1 MDTNR
6 QCMAL
11 KASAGSGKTFALS
24 VRFLALLFKGAN
36 PSEIL
41 TLTFTKKATAEMKE
55 RILDYLKILQKENL
69 ESKEKSHKEN
79 ILKELEEKYHLDPS
93 LVQNSAQ
100 KIYQRFLNAEIRIST
115 IDAFFQSIL
124 RKFCW
129 FVGLSANFEVNED
142 TEAHQQQLDERFLS
156 ALNSEQ
162 LEELSVFITQCLS
175 HNSYTSNSI
184 LKLLRSL
191 RNKLYLFD
199 PNKREPAFD
208 EEGFL
213 EKPRNLNKQI
223 QSTEIASDSAKKA
236 IKCDDF
242 RGFLNSSLTWL
253 KKKSEYNF
261 FKKLKNEIPT
271 LESEC
276 EAIEN
281 DLKSYYEAR
290 ETALFKKFPKFIQ
303 LYDKAIS
310 KIQALDFDAIKDK
323 VHALLSGYEEVPA
336 EFFYFRLDSKIA
348 HILIDEFQDTSLNDY
363 KILAPFI
370 DEIKA
375 GIGQAKWHRS
385 VFFVGDVKQ
394 SIYAFRGGF
403 SSLFESVSK
412 DFYHDNLEFNHRSS
426 PLIIHYV
433 NTIFKKAYQNSS
445 TTYLEQKYP
454 ETSRNKHA
462 TDGYV
467 KVSLVANEREL
478 LLEQISQEAKNL
490 LEHGKELLLEQ
501 ILQEAKNLL
510 EHGIEPKDITILCAT
525 NKDAL
530 EIKNYLQENLS
541 EIRPSTE
548 SSAQLSQFVESK
560 IIKNALEYALA
571 EEEYKPFYKHSVLK
585 LAGYLHDDAIA
596 LFGFNPKKESVA
608 GFVWKV
614 MELFELYTE
623 CAQICLEL
631 ALGCEDADEFLEKL
645 EAKKIASFNS
655 KGAQIMTIHKS
666 KGMQFPYV
674 IVCERL
680 GKPNNESDKF
690 LEEYNGTELV
700 CLYYRM
706 KNREVVD
713 KDYARALEKEKAA
726 KDHEEINAYYVAFTR
741 AELGLVVVA
750 KDKDQKKDKKKDKEE
765 SKNKGMHEKLDLKPL
780 EEGEIAPVIAS
791 KKEPSNASVLIK
803 PHAYGEQVQEIEE
816 EPDSDYEKNNDQ
828 EAINFGIALHKGLE
842 YQYAYRI
849 PKKSVLEYL
858 NYHYGFYGL
867 DHQALEES
875 LELFENDA
883 EIQALFKNLALKGEV
898 AFLSRGVVSRIDVL
912 LWDKGQNL
920 YVLDYKSSQNYQ
932 QSHKAQVSHY
942 AEFLQTQAPHF
953 KIQAGIIYAH
963 KRLLEKLWV

>member
-1 MDTNR
+1 MDTKR

-69 ESKEKSHKEN
+69 EDEKEKEKSQN
-79 ILKELEEKYHLDPS
+79 ILKELEEKYRLNPS
-93 LVQNSAQ
+93 LVQNGAQ
-100 KIYQRFLNAEIRIST
+100 EIYQRFLNAEIRIST

-142 TEAHQQQLDERFLS
+142 TKAHQQQLNESFLS
-156 ALNSEQ
+156 ALNNEQ
-162 LEELSVFITQCLS
+162 LEELSVFIAQCLS
-175 HNSYTSNSI
+175 HDSYTSDSVLERLRF
-184 LKLLRSL
+184 LK
-191 RNKLYLFD
+191 NKLYLFD
-199 PNKREPAFD
+199 PNKKEPAFD

-213 EKPRNLNKQI
+213 EKLRSLNQQI
-223 QSTEIASDSAKKA
+223 QSVETASDTAKTA

-253 KKKSEYNF
+253 EKKSEYRY
-261 FKKLKNEIPT
+261 FKKLKDEIPT

-276 EAIEN
+276 EEIEN
-281 DLKSYYEAR
+281 DLKRYYEAR
-290 ETALFKKFPKFIQ
+290 ESALFKKFPKFIQ
-303 LYDKAIS
+303 LYNKATS

-323 VHALLSGYEEVPA
+323 VHALLNGYEEMPA

-394 SIYAFRGGF
+394 SIYGFRGSF
-403 SSLFESVSK
+403 SSLFENVSK

-426 PLIIHYV
+426 PLIINYV

-445 TTYLEQKYP
+445 TAYLEQKYP
-454 ETSRNKHA
+454 KASSNNHA
-462 TDGYV
+462 RDGYV
-467 KVSLVANEREL
+467 KVSLVADEREL
-478 LLEQISQEAKNL
+478 LLK
-490 LEHGKELLLEQ
+490 Q

-510 EHGIEPKDITILCAT
+510 EHRIDPKDITLLCAT
-525 NKDAL
+525 NDDAL
-530 EIKNYLQENLS
+530 EIKNYLQKNLS
-541 EIRPSTE
+541 AIRPSTE
-548 SSAQLSQFVESK
+548 SSAKLSQFVESK

-571 EEEYKPFYKHSVLK
+571 EEPYKPFYKHGVLK

-596 LFGFNPKKESVA
+596 LAGFNPKKESVA

-614 MELFELYTE
+614 MEWFELYTE

-631 ALGCEDADEFLEKL
+631 AVGCEDANEFLEKL
-645 EAKKIASFNS
+645 EAKEIASF
-655 KGAQIMTIHKS
+655 KAEGAQIMTIHKS

-680 GKPNNESDKF
+680 GKPKSNNSNQF
-690 LEEYNGTELV
+690 LEEYNGTELLR
-700 CLYYRM
+700 LYYRM

-713 KDYARALEKEKAA
+713 KDYARVLDKEEAA
-726 KDHEEINAYYVAFTR
+726 KDHEETNVYYVAFTR
-741 AELGLVVVA
+741 AELGLIVVA
-750 KDKDQKKDKKKDKEE
+750 KDKNQKKDKKE
-765 SKNKGMHEKLDLKPL
+765 SKNKGMREKLDLAPL
-780 EEGEIAPVIAS
+780 EEGKIAPVIS
-791 KKEPSNASVLIK
+791 SQKEPLIKSVVIK

-816 EPDSDYEKNNDQ
+816 EPSDYEKNNDQ

-842 YQYAYRI
+842 YQYAYNI

-858 NYHYGFYGL
+858 NYHHGFYGL
-867 DHQALEES
+867 DYQALEES

-883 EIQALFKNLALKGEV
+883 KIQALFKNLALRGEV
-898 AFLSRGVVSRIDVL
+898 AFLFEGVVSRIDVL

-942 AEFLQTQAPHF
+942 AAFLQTQAPHF

-963 KRLLEKLWV
+963 KRLLEKIWV

>member
-1 MDTNR
+1 MDTKR

-55 RILDYLKILQKENL
+55 RILDYLRILQKENL
-69 ESKEKSHKEN
+69 EDEKEKEKSQN
-79 ILKELEEKYHLDPS
+79 ILKELEEKYRLSPS
-93 LVQNSAQ
+93 FVQNSAQ

-142 TEAHQQQLDERFLS
+142 TKAHQQQLNKSFLS
-156 ALNSEQ
+156 ALDNKQ
-162 LEELSVFITQCLS
+162 LEELSVFIAQCLS
-175 HNSYTSNSI
+175 YDSYTSDSI
-184 LKLLRSL
+184 LERLRFL
-191 RNKLYLFD
+191 KNKLYLFD
-199 PNKREPAFD
+199 PNKKEPAFD
-208 EEGFL
+208 EKGFL
-213 EKPRNLNKQI
+213 DKLRSLNQQI
-223 QSTEIASDSAKKA
+223 QSVETASDTAKKA

-253 KKKSEYNF
+253 KKKGEYRD
-261 FKKLKNEIPT
+261 FKKIKDEIPT

-276 EAIEN
+276 EEIEN
-281 DLKSYYEAR
+281 DLKRYYEAR
-290 ETALFKKFPKFIQ
+290 ESALFKKFPKFIQ
-303 LYDKAIS
+303 LYDKATS
-310 KIQALDFDAIKDK
+310 KIQSLDFDAIKDK
-323 VHALLSGYEEVPA
+323 VHALLNGYEEMPA

-394 SIYAFRGGF
+394 SIYGFRGSF

-412 DFYHDNLEFNHRSS
+412 DFYHDNLQFNHRSS
-426 PLIIHYV
+426 PLIINYV
-433 NTIFKKAYQNSS
+433 NTIFKKAYQNSP
-445 TTYLEQKYP
+445 TAYLEQKYP
-454 ETSRNKHA
+454 KASSNKHA
-462 TDGYV
+462 KDGYV
-467 KVSLVANEREL
+467 KVSLVADEREL
-478 LLEQISQEAKNL
+478 LLK
-490 LEHGKELLLEQ
+490 Q

-510 EHGIEPKDITILCAT
+510 EHRIEPKDITLLCAT
-525 NKDAL
+525 NDDAL
-530 EIKNYLQENLS
+530 EIKNYLQKNLS
-541 EIRPSTE
+541 AIRPSTE
-548 SSAQLSQFVESK
+548 SSAKLSQFVESK

-571 EEEYKPFYKHSVLK
+571 EEPYKPFYKHSVLK

-596 LFGFNPKKESVA
+596 LAGFNPKKESVA

-631 ALGCEDADEFLEKL
+631 AVGCEDANEFLEKL
-645 EAKKIASFNS
+645 EAKEIASF
-655 KGAQIMTIHKS
+655 KAEGAQIMTIHKS

-680 GKPNNESDKF
+680 GKPKTNNSNQF
-690 LEEYNGTELV
+690 LEEYSGTELTR
-700 CLYYRM
+700 LYYRM

-713 KDYARALEKEKAA
+713 KDYARVLDKEEAVKN
-726 KDHEEINAYYVAFTR
+726 HEETNVYYVAFTR
-741 AELGLVVVA
+741 AELGLIVVA
-750 KDKDQKKDKKKDKEE
+750 KDK
-765 SKNKGMHEKLDLKPL
+765 KGMCEKLDLVPL
-780 EEGEIAPVIAS
+780 EEGEIAPVIS
-791 KKEPSNASVLIK
+791 SQKEPSSASVVIK

-816 EPDSDYEKNNDQ
+816 EPSDYEKNNDQ

-858 NYHYGFYGL
+858 NYHHGFYGL
-867 DHQALEES
+867 DYQALEES

-883 EIQALFKNLALKGEV
+883 KIQALFKNLALRGEV
-898 AFLSRGVVSRIDVL
+898 AFLFEGVVSRIDVL

-942 AEFLQTQAPHF
+942 AAFLQTQAPHF

>member
-1 MDTNR
+1 MDTKR

-69 ESKEKSHKEN
+69 EDEKEKEKSQN
-79 ILKELEEKYHLDPS
+79 ILKELEEKYRLNPS
-93 LVQNSAQ
+93 FVQNRAQ
-100 KIYQRFLNAEIRIST
+100 EIYQRFLNAEIRIST

-142 TEAHQQQLDERFLS
+142 TKAHQQQLNARFLS
-156 ALNSEQ
+156 ALNNEQ
-162 LEELSVFITQCLS
+162 LEELSVFIAQCLS
-175 HNSYTSNSI
+175 YDSYTSDSVLERLRF
-184 LKLLRSL
+184 LK
-191 RNKLYLFD
+191 NKLYLFD
-199 PNKREPAFD
+199 PNKKDLAFD

-213 EKPRNLNKQI
+213 EKLRSLNQQI
-223 QSTEIASDSAKKA
+223 QSVETASDAAKTA

-253 KKKSEYNF
+253 GKKSEYRF
-261 FKKLKNEIPT
+261 FKKFKDEIPT

-276 EAIEN
+276 EEIEN
-281 DLKSYYEAR
+281 DLKRYYEAK
-290 ETALFKKFPKFIQ
+290 ESALFKKFPKFIQ
-303 LYDKAIS
+303 LYDKATS

-323 VHALLSGYEEVPA
+323 VHALLNGYEEMPA

-394 SIYAFRGGF
+394 SIYAFRGSF

-412 DFYHDNLEFNHRSS
+412 DFYHDNLEFNHRSA
-426 PLIIHYV
+426 PLIIDYV
-433 NTIFKKAYQNSS
+433 NTIFKKAYQNSP
-445 TTYLEQKYP
+445 TAYLEQKYP
-454 ETSRNKHA
+454 KASSNNHA
-462 TDGYV
+462 RDGYV
-467 KVSLVANEREL
+467 KVSLVADEREL
-478 LLEQISQEAKNL
+478 LLDQV
-490 LEHGKELLLEQ
+490 
-501 ILQEAKNLL
+501 LQEAKNLL
-510 EHGIEPKDITILCAT
+510 EHHIDPKDITILCAT
-525 NKDAL
+525 NDDAL
-530 EIKNYLQENLS
+530 EIENYLQKNLS
-541 EIRPSTE
+541 AIRPSTE
-548 SSAQLSQFVESK
+548 SSAKLSQFVESK

-571 EEEYKPFYKHSVLK
+571 EEPYKPFYKHSVLK

-596 LFGFNPKKESVA
+596 LAGFNPKKESVA

-614 MELFELYTE
+614 MELFELYGE

-631 ALGCEDADEFLEKL
+631 AVGCEDANEFLEKL
-645 EAKKIASFNS
+645 EAKEIASF
-655 KGAQIMTIHKS
+655 KAEGAQIMTIHKS

-680 GKPNNESDKF
+680 GKPKSNNSNQF
-690 LEEYNGTELV
+690 LEEYSGTELTR
-700 CLYYRM
+700 LYYRM

-713 KDYARALEKEKAA
+713 KDYARALDKEEAA
-726 KDHEEINAYYVAFTR
+726 KDHEETNVYYVAFTR

-750 KDKDQKKDKKKDKEE
+750 KDK
-765 SKNKGMHEKLDLKPL
+765 KGMHEKLDLAPL
-780 EEGEIAPVIAS
+780 EEGEIAPVIS
-791 KKEPSNASVLIK
+791 SQKEPSSTSVVIK

-816 EPDSDYEKNNDQ
+816 EPNDYEKNNDQ
-828 EAINFGIALHKGLE
+828 EAIHFGIALHKGLE
-842 YQYAYRI
+842 YQYAYNI

-858 NYHYGFYGL
+858 NYHHGFYGL
-867 DHQALEES
+867 DYQVLEES

-883 EIQALFKNLALKGEV
+883 EIQALFKNYTLKGEV
-898 AFLSRGVVSRIDVL
+898 AFLFQGVVSRIDVL

-942 AEFLQTQAPHF
+942 AAFLQTQAPHF

>member
-1 MDTNR
+1 MDTKR

-69 ESKEKSHKEN
+69 ENEKEKEKSQN
-79 ILKELEEKYHLDPS
+79 ILKELEEKYRLDPS
-93 LVQNSAQ
+93 FVQNRAQ
-100 KIYQRFLNAEIRIST
+100 EIYQRFLNAEIRIST

-142 TEAHQQQLDERFLS
+142 TKAHQQQLNASFLS
-156 ALNSEQ
+156 ALNNKQ
-162 LEELSVFITQCLS
+162 LEELSVFIAQCLS
-175 HNSYTSNSI
+175 HDSYTSDSVLEWLRF
-184 LKLLRSL
+184 LK
-191 RNKLYLFD
+191 NKLYLFD
-199 PNKREPAFD
+199 PNKKDPVFN

-213 EKPRNLNKQI
+213 EKLRSLNQQI
-223 QSTEIASDSAKKA
+223 QSIETASNEAKKA

-253 KKKSEYNF
+253 EKKSEYRY
-261 FKKLKNEIPT
+261 FKKFKDEIPT

-276 EAIEN
+276 EEIEN
-281 DLKSYYEAR
+281 DLKRYYEAR
-290 ETALFKKFPKFIQ
+290 ESALFKKFPKFIQ
-303 LYDKAIS
+303 LYDRATS

-323 VHALLSGYEEVPA
+323 VHALLNGYEEMPA

-394 SIYAFRGGF
+394 SIYGFRGSF

-412 DFYHDNLEFNHRSS
+412 DFYHDNLPFNHRSS
-426 PLIIHYV
+426 PLIINYV
-433 NTIFKKAYQNSS
+433 NTIFKKAYQNFP
-445 TTYLEQKYP
+445 TAYLEQKYP
-454 ETSRNKHA
+454 KASSNNHA
-462 TDGYV
+462 RDGYV
-467 KVSLVANEREL
+467 KVSLVADEREL
-478 LLEQISQEAKNL
+478 LLEQILQDAKNL
-490 LEHGKELLLEQ
+490 LEHR
-501 ILQEAKNLL
+501 ID
-510 EHGIEPKDITILCAT
+510 PKDITILCT
-525 NKDAL
+525 RNEDAL
-530 EIKNYLQENLS
+530 EIKNYLQKNLS
-541 EIRPSTE
+541 AIRPSTE
-548 SSAQLSQFVESK
+548 SSAKLSQFVESK

-571 EEEYKPFYKHSVLK
+571 EEPYKPFYKHSVLK

-596 LFGFNPKKESVA
+596 LAGFNPKKESVA

-631 ALGCEDADEFLEKL
+631 AVGCEDANEFLKKL
-645 EAKKIASFNS
+645 EAKEIASF
-655 KGAQIMTIHKS
+655 KAEGAQIMTIHKS

-680 GKPNNESDKF
+680 GKPKTNDSNQF
-690 LEEYNGTELV
+690 LEEYSGTELTH
-700 CLYYRM
+700 LYYRM
-706 KNREVVD
+706 KNREMVD
-713 KDYARALEKEKAA
+713 KDYARVLDKEEAA
-726 KDHEEINAYYVAFTR
+726 KNHEETNVYYVAFTR
-741 AELGLVVVA
+741 AELGLIVVA
-750 KDKDQKKDKKKDKEE
+750 KDKDQKKDKKE
-765 SKNKGMHEKLDLKPL
+765 SKSKGMREKLDLAPL
-780 EEGEIAPVIAS
+780 EEGEIVPVIS
-791 KKEPSNASVLIK
+791 SQKEPSSASVVIK

-816 EPDSDYEKNNDQ
+816 EPSDYEKNNDQ
-828 EAINFGIALHKGLE
+828 EAIHFGIALHKGLE

-858 NYHYGFYGL
+858 NYHHGFYGL
-867 DHQALEES
+867 DYQALEES

-883 EIQALFKNLALKGEV
+883 KIQALFKNLALRGEV
-898 AFLSRGVVSRIDVL
+898 AFLFEGVVSRIDVL
-912 LWDKGQNL
+912 LWDRGQNL

-942 AEFLQTQAPHF
+942 AAFLQTQAPHF

>member
-1 MDTNR
+1 MDTKR

-69 ESKEKSHKEN
+69 EDEKEKEKSQN
-79 ILKELEEKYHLDPS
+79 ILKELEEKYRLDPS
-93 LVQNSAQ
+93 FVQNRAQ
-100 KIYQRFLNAEIRIST
+100 EIYQRFLNAEIRIST

-142 TEAHQQQLDERFLS
+142 TKAHQQQLNASFLS
-156 ALNSEQ
+156 ALDNEQ
-162 LEELSVFITQCLS
+162 LEELSVFIAQCLS
-175 HNSYTSNSI
+175 YDNYTSDSI
-184 LKLLRSL
+184 LERLRFL
-191 RNKLYLFD
+191 KNKLYLFD
-199 PNKREPAFD
+199 SNKKEPAFD
-208 EEGFL
+208 EKGFL
-213 EKPRNLNKQI
+213 EKLRSLNQQI
-223 QSTEIASDSAKKA
+223 QSVETASDTAKTA

-253 KKKSEYNF
+253 EKKSEYRY
-261 FKKLKNEIPT
+261 FKKFKDEIPT

-276 EAIEN
+276 EEIEN
-281 DLKSYYEAR
+281 DLKRYYEAK
-290 ETALFKKFPKFIQ
+290 ESALFKKFPKFIQ
-303 LYDKAIS
+303 LYDKATS
-310 KIQALDFDAIKDK
+310 KIQSLDFDAIKDK
-323 VHALLSGYEEVPA
+323 VHALLKGYEEMPA
-336 EFFYFRLDSKIA
+336 EFFYFRLDSRIA

-394 SIYAFRGGF
+394 SIYGFRGSF

-412 DFYHDNLEFNHRSS
+412 DFYHDNLPFNHRSS
-426 PLIIHYV
+426 PLIINYV
-433 NTIFKKAYQNSS
+433 NTIFKKAYQNSP
-445 TTYLEQKYP
+445 TAYLEQKYP
-454 ETSRNKHA
+454 KASPNKHA
-462 TDGYV
+462 RDGYV
-467 KVSLVANEREL
+467 KVSLVADER
-478 LLEQISQEAKNL
+478 
-490 LEHGKELLLEQ
+490 ELLLEQ

-510 EHGIEPKDITILCAT
+510 EHRIDPKDITLLCAT
-525 NKDAL
+525 NDDAL
-530 EIKNYLQENLS
+530 EIKNYLQKNLS
-541 EIRPSTE
+541 AIRPSTE
-548 SSAQLSQFVESK
+548 SSADLSQFVESR
-560 IIKNALEYALA
+560 IIKNALKYALA
-571 EEEYKPFYKHSVLK
+571 EEPYKPFYKHSVLK

-596 LFGFNPKKESVA
+596 LAGFNPKKESVA
-608 GFVWKV
+608 SFVWKV
-614 MELFELYTE
+614 MELFELYGE

-631 ALGCEDADEFLEKL
+631 AVGCEDANEFLEKL
-645 EAKKIASFNS
+645 EAKEIASFKA
-655 KGAQIMTIHKS
+655 KGTQIMTIHKS

-680 GKPNNESDKF
+680 GKSKSNNSNQF
-690 LEEYNGTELV
+690 LEEYSGTELTR
-700 CLYYRM
+700 LYYRM

-713 KDYARALEKEKAA
+713 KDYARALDKEEAA
-726 KDHEEINAYYVAFTR
+726 KDHEETNVYYVAFTR
-741 AELGLVVVA
+741 AELGLIVVA
-750 KDKDQKKDKKKDKEE
+750 KDK
-765 SKNKGMHEKLDLKPL
+765 KGMREKLDLAPL
-780 EEGEIAPVIAS
+780 EEGEIAPVIS
-791 KKEPSNASVLIK
+791 SQKELSPESVVIK

-816 EPDSDYEKNNDQ
+816 EPSDYEKNNDQ

-842 YQYAYRI
+842 YQYAYNI

-858 NYHYGFYGL
+858 NYHHGFYGL
-867 DHQALEES
+867 DYQALEES

-883 EIQALFKNLALKGEV
+883 KIQALFKNLALRGEV
-898 AFLSRGVVSRIDVL
+898 AFLFEGVVSRIDVL

-942 AEFLQTQAPHF
+942 AAFLQTQAPHF

>member
-1 MDTNR
+1 MDTKR

-55 RILDYLKILQKENL
+55 RILDYLKILQQENL
-69 ESKEKSHKEN
+69 ENEKEKSQN
-79 ILKELEEKYHLDPS
+79 ILKELEEKYHLNPD

-142 TEAHQQQLDERFLS
+142 TKAHQQQLNEGFLS

-162 LEELSVFITQCLS
+162 LEELSVFIAQCLS
-175 HNSYTSNSI
+175 YDNYTSDSI
-184 LKLLRSL
+184 LERLRFL
-191 RNKLYLFD
+191 KNKLYLFD
-199 PNKREPAFD
+199 PNKKESAFD

-213 EKPRNLNKQI
+213 EKLRGLNEQI
-223 QSTEIASDSAKKA
+223 QSIETASDRAKTA

-253 KKKSEYNF
+253 EKKSEYIY
-261 FKKLKNEIPT
+261 FKKLKDEIPT

-276 EAIEN
+276 KEIES
-281 DLKSYYEAR
+281 DLKRYYEAK
-290 ETALFKKFPKFIQ
+290 ETAIFKKFPKFIQ
-303 LYDKAIS
+303 LYDKATS

-323 VHALLSGYEEVPA
+323 VHALLNGYEEIPA
-336 EFFYFRLDSKIA
+336 EFFYFRLDSQIA

-394 SIYAFRGGF
+394 SIYAFRGSF
-403 SSLFESVSK
+403 SSLFESVAK
-412 DFYHDNLEFNHRSS
+412 DFYHDNLQFNHRSA
-426 PLIIHYV
+426 PLIINYV
-433 NTIFKKAYQNSS
+433 NTIFKKAYQNSP
-445 TTYLEQKYP
+445 TAYLEQKYP
-454 ETSRNKHA
+454 KASQNKHV

-467 KVSLVANEREL
+467 KVSLVADDREL
-478 LLEQISQEAKNL
+478 LLDQV
-490 LEHGKELLLEQ
+490 
-501 ILQEAKNLL
+501 LQEAKNLL
-510 EHGIEPKDITILCAT
+510 EHRIEPKDITILCAT

-530 EIKNYLQENLS
+530 EIKNYLQERLS
-541 EIRPSTE
+541 AIRPSTE
-548 SSAQLSQFVESK
+548 SSARLSQFVESK

-571 EEEYKPFYKHSVLK
+571 EEPYKPFYKHSVLK

-596 LFGFNPKKESVA
+596 LPGFNPKKESVA

-614 MELFELYTE
+614 MELFELYGE
-623 CAQICLEL
+623 PAQSCLEL
-631 ALGCEDADEFLEKL
+631 AVGCEDADGFLEKL
-645 EAKKIASFNS
+645 EAKKIASFNL

-680 GKPNNESDKF
+680 GKPKSNNSNQF
-690 LEEYNGTELV
+690 LEEYNGAELV
-700 CLYYRM
+700 RLYYRM

-713 KDYARALEKEKAA
+713 KDYARALDKEEVA
-726 KDHEEINAYYVAFTR
+726 KNHEETNVYYVAFTR
-741 AELGLVVVA
+741 AELGLIVVA
-750 KDKDQKKDKKKDKEE
+750 KDKKESKKE
-765 SKNKGMHEKLDLKPL
+765 SKNKTMRERLDLAPL
-780 EEGEIAPVIAS
+780 EEGTIAPVIS
-791 KKEPSNASVLIK
+791 PQKEPLITSALIK
-803 PHAYGEQVQEIEE
+803 PHAYGDQVQEIEE
-816 EPDSDYEKNNDQ
+816 EPSDYEKNNDQ

-842 YQYAYRI
+842 YQYAYNI

-858 NYHYGFYGL
+858 NYHHGFYGL
-867 DHQALEES
+867 DYQALEES

-883 EIQALFKNLALKGEV
+883 KIQALFKNYALRGEA
-898 AFLSRGVVSRIDVL
+898 AFLFEGVVSRIDVL

-942 AEFLQTQAPHF
+942 AEFLKTQAPHF

>member
-1 MDTNR
+1 MDTKR

-69 ESKEKSHKEN
+69 ENENEKEKSQN
-79 ILKELEEKYHLDPS
+79 ILKELEEKYRLDPS
-93 LVQNSAQ
+93 FVQNSAP

-142 TEAHQQQLDERFLS
+142 AKVHQQQLNASFLG
-156 ALNSEQ
+156 ALNNKQ

-175 HNSYTSNSI
+175 YDSYTSDSVLERLRF
-184 LKLLRSL
+184 LK
-191 RNKLYLFD
+191 NKLYLFD
-199 PNKREPAFD
+199 PNKKEPAFD

-213 EKPRNLNKQI
+213 EKLRNLNRQI
-223 QSTEIASDSAKKA
+223 QSVETASDTAKKA

-253 KKKSEYNF
+253 KKKGEYRD
-261 FKKLKNEIPT
+261 FKKIKDEIPT

-276 EAIEN
+276 EEIEN
-281 DLKSYYEAR
+281 DLKRYYEAR
-290 ETALFKKFPKFIQ
+290 ESALFKKFPKFIH
-303 LYDKAIS
+303 LYDKATS

-323 VHALLSGYEEVPA
+323 VHALLNGYEEMPA

-394 SIYAFRGGF
+394 SIYGFRGSF

-426 PLIIHYV
+426 PLIINYV
-433 NTIFKKAYQNSS
+433 NTIFKKAYQNSP
-445 TTYLEQKYP
+445 TAYLEQKYP
-454 ETSRNKHA
+454 KASSNNHA
-462 TDGYV
+462 RDGYV
-467 KVSLVANEREL
+467 KVSLVADER
-478 LLEQISQEAKNL
+478 
-490 LEHGKELLLEQ
+490 ELLLEQ

-510 EHGIEPKDITILCAT
+510 EHRIEPKDITLLCAT
-525 NKDAL
+525 NDDAL

-541 EIRPSTE
+541 TICLSTE
-548 SSAQLSQFVESK
+548 SSAKLSQFVESK

-571 EEEYKPFYKHSVLK
+571 EEPYKPFYKHSVLK

-596 LFGFNPKKESVA
+596 LAGFNPKKESVA

-623 CAQICLEL
+623 CTQICLEL
-631 ALGCEDADEFLEKL
+631 AVRCKDANEFLKKL
-645 EAKKIASFNS
+645 EAKEIASF
-655 KGAQIMTIHKS
+655 KAEGAQIMTIHKS

-680 GKPNNESDKF
+680 GKPKTNNSNQF
-690 LEEYNGTELV
+690 LEEYSGTELM

-713 KDYARALEKEKAA
+713 KDYARALDKEEAA
-726 KDHEEINAYYVAFTR
+726 KDHEETNVYYVAFTR
-741 AELGLVVVA
+741 AELGLIVVA
-750 KDKDQKKDKKKDKEE
+750 KDK
-765 SKNKGMHEKLDLKPL
+765 KGMCEKLDLVPL
-780 EEGEIAPVIAS
+780 EEGEIAPVIS
-791 KKEPSNASVLIK
+791 PQKEPSILSVVIK

-816 EPDSDYEKNNDQ
+816 EPSDYEKNNDQ

-842 YQYAYRI
+842 YQYAYNI

-858 NYHYGFYGL
+858 NYHHGFYGL
-867 DHQALEES
+867 DYQALEES

-883 EIQALFKNLALKGEV
+883 EIQALFKNLTLKGEA
-898 AFLSRGVVSRIDVL
+898 AFLFEGVVSRIDVL

-942 AEFLQTQAPHF
+942 SAFLQTQAPHF

>member
-1 MDTNR
+1 MDTKR

-69 ESKEKSHKEN
+69 ENENEKEKEKSQN
-79 ILKELEEKYHLDPS
+79 ILKELEEKYRLNPS
-93 LVQNSAQ
+93 FVQNRAQ
-100 KIYQRFLNAEIRIST
+100 EIYQRFLNAEIRIST

-142 TEAHQQQLDERFLS
+142 TKVHQQQLNASFLS
-156 ALNSEQ
+156 ALNNEQ

-175 HNSYTSNSI
+175 YDSYTSDSVLERLRF
-184 LKLLRSL
+184 LK
-191 RNKLYLFD
+191 NKLYLFD
-199 PNKREPAFD
+199 PNKKDPVFD

-213 EKPRNLNKQI
+213 EKLRNLNKQI
-223 QSTEIASDSAKKA
+223 QSVETASDAAKTA

-253 KKKSEYNF
+253 EKKSEYRY
-261 FKKLKNEIPT
+261 FKKFKDEIPT

-276 EAIEN
+276 EEIEN
-281 DLKSYYEAR
+281 DLKRYYEAR
-290 ETALFKKFPKFIQ
+290 ESALFKKFPKFIQ
-303 LYDKAIS
+303 LYNRATS

-323 VHALLSGYEEVPA
+323 VHALLNGYEEMPA

-394 SIYAFRGGF
+394 SIYGFRGSF

-426 PLIIHYV
+426 PLIINYV
-433 NTIFKKAYQNSS
+433 NTIFKKAYQNSP
-445 TTYLEQKYP
+445 TAYLEQKYP
-454 ETSRNKHA
+454 KASSNKHA
-462 TDGYV
+462 RDGYV
-467 KVSLVANEREL
+467 KVSLVADER
-478 LLEQISQEAKNL
+478 
-490 LEHGKELLLEQ
+490 GLLLEQ

-510 EHGIEPKDITILCAT
+510 EHRIDPKDITILCAT
-525 NKDAL
+525 NDDAL
-530 EIKNYLQENLS
+530 EIKNYLQKNLS
-541 EIRPSTE
+541 AINPSTE
-548 SSAQLSQFVESK
+548 SSAKLSQFVESK

-571 EEEYKPFYKHSVLK
+571 EEPYKPFYKHSVLK
-585 LAGYLHDDAIA
+585 LAGYLHDDVIA
-596 LFGFNPKKESVA
+596 LAGFNPKKESVA

-614 MELFELYTE
+614 MESFELYTE

-631 ALGCEDADEFLEKL
+631 AVGCEDANEFLEKL
-645 EAKKIASFNS
+645 EAKEIASF
-655 KGAQIMTIHKS
+655 KAEGAQIMTIHKS

-680 GKPNNESDKF
+680 GKPKTNNSNQF
-690 LEEYNGTELV
+690 LEEYSGTELIR
-700 CLYYRM
+700 LYYRM

-713 KDYARALEKEKAA
+713 KDYARALDKEEAA
-726 KDHEEINAYYVAFTR
+726 KDHEETNVYYVAFTR
-741 AELGLVVVA
+741 AELGLIVVA
-750 KDKDQKKDKKKDKEE
+750 KDKNQKKDKKE
-765 SKNKGMHEKLDLKPL
+765 SKNKGMREKLDLAPL
-780 EEGEIAPVIAS
+780 EEGEIVPVIS
-791 KKEPSNASVLIK
+791 SQKEPSSASVVIK

-816 EPDSDYEKNNDQ
+816 EPSDYEKNNDQ

-858 NYHYGFYGL
+858 NYHHGFYGL
-867 DHQALEES
+867 DYQALEES

-883 EIQALFKNLALKGEV
+883 KIQALFKNLALRGEV
-898 AFLSRGVVSRIDVL
+898 AFLFEGVVSRMDVL

-942 AEFLQTQAPHF
+942 AAFLQTQAPHF

>member
-1 MDTNR
+1 MDTKR

-69 ESKEKSHKEN
+69 EDEKEKEKSQN
-79 ILKELEEKYHLDPS
+79 ILKELEEKYRLDPS

-142 TEAHQQQLDERFLS
+142 TKAHQQQLNASFLS
-156 ALNSEQ
+156 ALNNEQ
-162 LEELSVFITQCLS
+162 LEELSVFIAQCLS
-175 HNSYTSNSI
+175 HDSYTSDSI
-184 LKLLRSL
+184 LERLRFL
-191 RNKLYLFD
+191 KNKLYLFD
-199 PNKREPAFD
+199 PNKKEPAFD

-213 EKPRNLNKQI
+213 EKLRSLNQQI
-223 QSTEIASDSAKKA
+223 QNIETASNEAKKA

-253 KKKSEYNF
+253 EKKSEYRY
-261 FKKLKNEIPT
+261 FKKFKDEIPT

-276 EAIEN
+276 EEIEN
-281 DLKSYYEAR
+281 DLKRYYEAR
-290 ETALFKKFPKFIQ
+290 ESALFKKFPKFIQ
-303 LYDKAIS
+303 LYDRATS

-323 VHALLSGYEEVPA
+323 VHALLNGYEEMPA
-336 EFFYFRLDSKIA
+336 EFFYFRLDSRIA

-394 SIYAFRGGF
+394 SIYGFRGSF

-426 PLIIHYV
+426 PLIINYV
-433 NTIFKKAYQNSS
+433 NTIFKKAYQNSP
-445 TTYLEQKYP
+445 TAYLEQKYP
-454 ETSRNKHA
+454 KASSNKHA
-462 TDGYV
+462 KDGYV
-467 KVSLVANEREL
+467 KVSLVADER
-478 LLEQISQEAKNL
+478 
-490 LEHGKELLLEQ
+490 ELLLEQ

-510 EHGIEPKDITILCAT
+510 EHRIDPKDITLLCAT
-525 NKDAL
+525 NDDAL
-530 EIKNYLQENLS
+530 EIKNYLQKNLS
-541 EIRPSTE
+541 AIRPSTE
-548 SSAQLSQFVESK
+548 SSAKLSQFVESK

-571 EEEYKPFYKHSVLK
+571 EEPYKPFYKHSVLK

-596 LFGFNPKKESVA
+596 LAGFNPKKESVA
-608 GFVWKV
+608 DFVWKV

-623 CAQICLEL
+623 CTQICLEL
-631 ALGCEDADEFLEKL
+631 AVGCEDANEFLEKL
-645 EAKKIASFNS
+645 EAKEIASF
-655 KGAQIMTIHKS
+655 KAEGAQIMTIHKS

-680 GKPNNESDKF
+680 GKPKTNNSNQF
-690 LEEYNGTELV
+690 LEEYSGTELIR
-700 CLYYRM
+700 LYYRM

-713 KDYARALEKEKAA
+713 KDYARALDKEEAA
-726 KDHEEINAYYVAFTR
+726 KNHEETNVYYVAFTR
-741 AELGLVVVA
+741 AELGLIVVA
-750 KDKDQKKDKKKDKEE
+750 KDK
-765 SKNKGMHEKLDLKPL
+765 KGMREKLDLAPL
-780 EEGEIAPVIAS
+780 EEGEIVPVIS
-791 KKEPSNASVLIK
+791 SQKEPSSASVLIK

-816 EPDSDYEKNNDQ
+816 EPSDYEKNNDQ
-828 EAINFGIALHKGLE
+828 EAIHFGIALHKGLE

-858 NYHYGFYGL
+858 NYHHGFYGL
-867 DHQALEES
+867 DYQALEES

-883 EIQALFKNLALKGEV
+883 KIQTLFKNLALRGEV
-898 AFLSRGVVSRIDVL
+898 AFLFEGVVSRMDVL

-942 AEFLQTQAPHF
+942 AAFLQTQAPHF

>member
-1 MDTNR
+1 MDTKR

-69 ESKEKSHKEN
+69 EDEKEKEKSQN
-79 ILKELEEKYHLDPS
+79 ILKELEEKYRLDPS
-93 LVQNSAQ
+93 FVQNSAQ

-142 TEAHQQQLDERFLS
+142 TKAHQQQLNASFLS
-156 ALNSEQ
+156 ALDNKQ

-175 HNSYTSNSI
+175 YDSYTSDSI
-184 LKLLRSL
+184 LERLRFL
-191 RNKLYLFD
+191 KNKLYLFD
-199 PNKREPAFD
+199 PNKKEPIFD

-213 EKPRNLNKQI
+213 EKLRSLNQQI
-223 QSTEIASDSAKKA
+223 QSVETASDTAKAA

-253 KKKSEYNF
+253 KKKGEYRD
-261 FKKLKNEIPT
+261 FKKIKDEIPT

-276 EAIEN
+276 EEIEN
-281 DLKSYYEAR
+281 DLKRYYEAR
-290 ETALFKKFPKFIQ
+290 ESALFKKFPKFIQ
-303 LYDKAIS
+303 LYDKATS

-323 VHALLSGYEEVPA
+323 VHALLNGYEEMPA
-336 EFFYFRLDSKIA
+336 EFFYFRLDSRIV

-394 SIYAFRGGF
+394 SIYGFRGSF

-426 PLIIHYV
+426 PLIINYV
-433 NTIFKKAYQNSS
+433 NTIFKKAYQNSP
-445 TTYLEQKYP
+445 TAYWEQKYP
-454 ETSRNKHA
+454 KASSNKHA
-462 TDGYV
+462 RDGYV
-467 KVSLVANEREL
+467 KVSLVADER
-478 LLEQISQEAKNL
+478 
-490 LEHGKELLLEQ
+490 ELLLEQ

-510 EHGIEPKDITILCAT
+510 EHRIDPKDITILCT
-525 NKDAL
+525 RNEDAL
-530 EIKNYLQENLS
+530 EIKNYLQKNLS
-541 EIRPSTE
+541 AIRPSTE
-548 SSAQLSQFVESK
+548 SSAKLSQFVESK

-571 EEEYKPFYKHSVLK
+571 EEPYKPFYKHSVLK

-596 LFGFNPKKESVA
+596 LAGFNPKKESVA

-614 MELFELYTE
+614 MESFELYTE

-631 ALGCEDADEFLEKL
+631 AVGCEDANEFLEKL
-645 EAKKIASFNS
+645 EAKEIASF
-655 KGAQIMTIHKS
+655 KAEGAQIMTIHKS

-680 GKPNNESDKF
+680 GKPKTNNSNQF
-690 LEEYNGTELV
+690 LEEYSGTELTR
-700 CLYYRM
+700 LYYRM

-713 KDYARALEKEKAA
+713 KDYARALDKEEAA
-726 KDHEEINAYYVAFTR
+726 KDHEETNVYYVAFTR
-741 AELGLVVVA
+741 AELGLIVVA
-750 KDKDQKKDKKKDKEE
+750 KDKDQKKDKKE
-765 SKNKGMHEKLDLKPL
+765 SKNKGMCEKLDLAPL
-780 EEGEIAPVIAS
+780 EEGTIAPVIS
-791 KKEPSNASVLIK
+791 SQKEPSPESVVIK

-816 EPDSDYEKNNDQ
+816 EPSDYEKNNDQ

-858 NYHYGFYGL
+858 NYHHGFYGL
-867 DHQALEES
+867 DYQALEES

-883 EIQALFKNLALKGEV
+883 KIQALFKNLALRGEV
-898 AFLSRGVVSRIDVL
+898 AFLFEGVVSRIDVL

-942 AEFLQTQAPHF
+942 AAFLQTQAPHF

>member
-1 MDTNR
+1 
-6 QCMAL
+6 MAL

-69 ESKEKSHKEN
+69 ESGKEKSQN
-79 ILKELEEKYHLDPS
+79 ILKELEEKYHLDPD
-93 LVQNSAQ
+93 LVRNSAQ

-142 TEAHQQQLDERFLS
+142 TKAHQQQLNEGFLS
-156 ALNSEQ
+156 ALNGEQ
-162 LEELSVFITQCLS
+162 LEELSVFIAQCLS
-175 HNSYTSNSI
+175 YESYTSDSI
-184 LKLLRSL
+184 LERLRFL
-191 RNKLYLFD
+191 KNKLYLFD
-199 PNKREPAFD
+199 PNKKEPAFD

-213 EKPRNLNKQI
+213 EKLRSLNEQI
-223 QSTEIASDSAKKA
+223 QSIETASDTAKKA

-253 KKKSEYNF
+253 EKKSEYRD
-261 FKKLKNEIPT
+261 FKKLKDEIPT

-276 EAIEN
+276 EEIEN
-281 DLKSYYEAR
+281 DLKRYYEAR
-290 ETALFKKFPKFIQ
+290 ESAIFKKFPKFIQ
-303 LYDKAIS
+303 LYDNATS

-323 VHALLSGYEEVPA
+323 VHALLNGYEELPA

-394 SIYAFRGGF
+394 SIYAFRGSF

-412 DFYHDNLEFNHRSS
+412 DFYHDNLQFNHRSA
-426 PLIIHYV
+426 PLIINYV
-433 NTIFKKAYQNSS
+433 NTIFKKAYQNSP
-445 TTYLEQKYP
+445 TAYLEQKYP
-454 ETSRNKHA
+454 KTSPNKHV

-467 KVSLVANEREL
+467 KVSLVADGR
-478 LLEQISQEAKNL
+478 
-490 LEHGKELLLEQ
+490 ELLLEQ
-501 ILQEAKNLL
+501 ILQEAQNLL
-510 EHGIEPKDITILCAT
+510 EHRIEPKDITILCAT
-525 NKDAL
+525 NDDAL
-530 EIKNYLQENLS
+530 EIKNYLQERLS
-541 EIRPSTE
+541 AIRPSTE
-548 SSAQLSQFVESK
+548 SSTRLSQFVESK

-571 EEEYKPFYKHSVLK
+571 EEPYKPFYKHSVLK

-596 LFGFNPKKESVA
+596 LAGFNPKKESVA

-614 MELFELYTE
+614 MELFELYGE
-623 CAQICLEL
+623 PAQICLEL
-631 ALGCEDADEFLEKL
+631 AVGCEDANEFLEKL
-645 EAKKIASFNS
+645 EAKSIASSHS

-680 GKPNNESDKF
+680 GKPKSNNSNQL
-690 LEEYNGTELV
+690 LEEYNGAELTR
-700 CLYYRM
+700 LYYRM

-713 KDYARALEKEKAA
+713 KDYARALDKEEAA
-726 KDHEEINAYYVAFTR
+726 KNHEETNVYYVAFTR
-741 AELGLVVVA
+741 AELGLIVVA
-750 KDKDQKKDKKKDKEE
+750 KDKKESKKE
-765 SKNKGMHEKLDLKPL
+765 SKNKTMHEQLDLTPL
-780 EEGEIAPVIAS
+780 EEGEITPVIS
-791 KKEPSNASVLIK
+791 PQKEPLITSALIK

-816 EPDSDYEKNNDQ
+816 EPSDYEKNNDQ

-842 YQYAYRI
+842 YQYAYNI

-858 NYHYGFYGL
+858 NYHHGFYGL
-867 DHQALEES
+867 DYQALEES

-883 EIQALFKNLALKGEV
+883 EIQALFKNYILRGEA
-898 AFLSRGVVSRIDVL
+898 AFLFQGVVSRIDVL
-912 LWDKGQNL
+912 LWDRGQNL
-920 YVLDYKSSQNYQ
+920 CVLDYKSSQNYQ

-942 AEFLQTQAPHF
+942 AEFLKTQAPHF

>member
-1 MDTNR
+1 MDTKR

-69 ESKEKSHKEN
+69 EDEKEKEKSQN
-79 ILKELEEKYHLDPS
+79 ILKELEEKYRLDPS
-93 LVQNSAQ
+93 FVQNSAQ

-142 TEAHQQQLDERFLS
+142 TKAHQQQLNESFLS
-156 ALNSEQ
+156 ALNNKQ
-162 LEELSVFITQCLS
+162 LEKLSVFIAQCLS
-175 HNSYTSNSI
+175 YDSYTSDSI
-184 LKLLRSL
+184 LERLRFL
-191 RNKLYLFD
+191 KNKLYLFD
-199 PNKREPAFD
+199 PNKKEPAFD

-213 EKPRNLNKQI
+213 EKLRSLNRQI
-223 QSTEIASDSAKKA
+223 QNIETASNEAKKA

-253 KKKSEYNF
+253 EKKSEYRY
-261 FKKLKNEIPT
+261 FKKFKDEIPT

-276 EAIEN
+276 EEIEN
-281 DLKSYYEAR
+281 DLKHYYEAR
-290 ETALFKKFPKFIQ
+290 ESALFKKFPKFIQ
-303 LYDKAIS
+303 LYDKATS

-323 VHALLSGYEEVPA
+323 VHVLLNGYEEMPA
-336 EFFYFRLDSKIA
+336 EFFYFRLDSKIV

-394 SIYAFRGGF
+394 SIYGFRGSF

-412 DFYHDNLEFNHRSS
+412 DFYHDNLPFNHRSS
-426 PLIIHYV
+426 PLIINYV
-433 NTIFKKAYQNSS
+433 NTIFKKAYQNSP
-445 TTYLEQKYP
+445 TAYWEQKYP
-454 ETSRNKHA
+454 KASSNKHA
-462 TDGYV
+462 RDGYV
-467 KVSLVANEREL
+467 KVSLVADER
-478 LLEQISQEAKNL
+478 
-490 LEHGKELLLEQ
+490 ELLLEQ

-510 EHGIEPKDITILCAT
+510 EHRIDPKDITLLCAT
-525 NKDAL
+525 NDDAL
-530 EIKNYLQENLS
+530 EIKNYLQKNLS
-541 EIRPSTE
+541 AIRPSTE
-548 SSAQLSQFVESK
+548 SSAKLSQFVESK

-571 EEEYKPFYKHSVLK
+571 EEPYKPFYKHSVLK

-596 LFGFNPKKESVA
+596 LAGFNPKKESVA

-614 MELFELYTE
+614 MELFELYGE

-631 ALGCEDADEFLEKL
+631 AVGCEDANEFLEKL
-645 EAKKIASFNS
+645 EAKEIASF
-655 KGAQIMTIHKS
+655 KAEGAQVMTIHKS

-680 GKPNNESDKF
+680 GKPKTNNSNQF
-690 LEEYNGTELV
+690 LEEYSNTELTR
-700 CLYYRM
+700 LYYRM

-713 KDYARALEKEKAA
+713 KDYARALDKEEAA
-726 KDHEEINAYYVAFTR
+726 KDHEETNVYYVAFTR
-741 AELGLVVVA
+741 AELGLIVVA
-750 KDKDQKKDKKKDKEE
+750 KDKDQKKDKKE
-765 SKNKGMHEKLDLKPL
+765 SKSKGMREKLDLAPL
-780 EEGEIAPVIAS
+780 EEGEIAPVIS
-791 KKEPSNASVLIK
+791 SQKEPSPESVVIK
-803 PHAYGEQVQEIEE
+803 PHAYGEQVQEMEE
-816 EPDSDYEKNNDQ
+816 EPSDYEKNNDQ

-842 YQYAYRI
+842 YQYAYNI

-858 NYHYGFYGL
+858 NYHHGFYGL
-867 DHQALEES
+867 DYQALEES

-883 EIQALFKNLALKGEV
+883 KIQALFKNLALKGEV
-898 AFLSRGVVSRIDVL
+898 AFLFEGVVSRIDVL

-942 AEFLQTQAPHF
+942 AAFLQTQAPHF

>member
-1 MDTNR
+1 MDTKR

-69 ESKEKSHKEN
+69 ENEKEKSQN

-93 LVQNSAQ
+93 LVRNSAP

-142 TEAHQQQLDERFLS
+142 TKAHQQQLNEGFLS
-156 ALNSEQ
+156 ALNNEQ
-162 LEELSVFITQCLS
+162 LEELSTFIAQCLS
-175 HNSYTSNSI
+175 YESYTSDSI
-184 LKLLRSL
+184 LERLRFL
-191 RNKLYLFD
+191 KNKLYLFD
-199 PNKREPAFD
+199 PNKKEPAFD

-213 EKPRNLNKQI
+213 EKLRSLNQQI
-223 QSTEIASDSAKKA
+223 QSIETASDRAKTA

-253 KKKSEYNF
+253 EKKSEYIY
-261 FKKLKNEIPT
+261 FKKLKDEIPT

-276 EAIEN
+276 EEIEN
-281 DLKSYYEAR
+281 DLKRYYEAK
-290 ETALFKKFPKFIQ
+290 ETAIFKKFPKFIQ
-303 LYDKAIS
+303 LYDNATS

-323 VHALLSGYEEVPA
+323 VHALLNGYEEMPA

-385 VFFVGDVKQ
+385 VFFVGDIKQ
-394 SIYAFRGGF
+394 SIYAFRGSF

-412 DFYHDNLEFNHRSS
+412 DFYHDNLQFNHRSA
-426 PLIIHYV
+426 PLIINYV
-433 NTIFKKAYQNSS
+433 NTIFKKAYQDSP
-445 TTYLEQKYP
+445 TAYLEQKYP
-454 ETSRNKHA
+454 KTSQNKHV

-467 KVSLVANEREL
+467 KVSLVADER
-478 LLEQISQEAKNL
+478 
-490 LEHGKELLLEQ
+490 ELLLEQ
-501 ILQEAKNLL
+501 ILQEAQNLL
-510 EHGIEPKDITILCAT
+510 EHRIDPKDITILCAT

-541 EIRPSTE
+541 AIRPSTE
-548 SSAQLSQFVESK
+548 SSARLSQFVESK

-571 EEEYKPFYKHSVLK
+571 EEPYKPFYKHSVLK
-585 LAGYLHDDAIA
+585 LAGYLHDDVIA
-596 LFGFNPKKESVA
+596 LPGFNPKKESVA
-608 GFVWKV
+608 SFVWKII
-614 MELFELYTE
+614 ELFKLYGE
-623 CAQICLEL
+623 PAQICLEL
-631 ALGCEDADEFLEKL
+631 AVGCEDANDFLEKL
-645 EAKKIASFNS
+645 EAKEIASFNA

-680 GKPNNESDKF
+680 GNPNSSHSNQL
-690 LEEYNGTELV
+690 LEEYDGAELLR
-700 CLYYRM
+700 LYYRM

-713 KDYARALEKEKAA
+713 KDYARALDKEEAA
-726 KDHEEINAYYVAFTR
+726 KDHEEINVYYVAFTR
-741 AELGLVVVA
+741 AELGLIVVA
-750 KDKDQKKDKKKDKEE
+750 KDKKESKKE
-765 SKNKGMHEKLDLKPL
+765 SKNKTMREQLDLTPL
-780 EEGEIAPVIAS
+780 EEGEITPVVS
-791 KKEPSNASVLIK
+791 HRKEPLITSALIK

-816 EPDSDYEKNNDQ
+816 EPSDYEKNNDQ

-842 YQYAYRI
+842 YQYAYNI

-858 NYHYGFYGL
+858 NYHHGFYGL
-867 DHQALEES
+867 DYQALEES

-883 EIQALFKNLALKGEV
+883 EIQVLFKNHALRGEA
-898 AFLSRGVVSRIDVL
+898 AFLFEGVVSRIDVL
-912 LWDKGQNL
+912 LWDKEQNL

-942 AEFLQTQAPHF
+942 AAFLKTQAPHF

>member
-1 MDTNR
+1 MDTKR

-69 ESKEKSHKEN
+69 ESEKEKSQN

-129 FVGLSANFEVNED
+129 FVGLSTNFEVNED
-142 TEAHQQQLDERFLS
+142 TEAYQTCLNEGFLS
-156 ALNSEQ
+156 ALNNEQ
-162 LEELSVFITQCLS
+162 LEELSAFIVQCLS
-175 HNSYTSNSI
+175 YESYTSDSI
-184 LKLLRSL
+184 LERLRFL
-191 RNKLYLFD
+191 KNKLYLFD
-199 PNKREPAFD
+199 PNKKEPAFD

-213 EKPRNLNKQI
+213 EKLRSLNNQI
-223 QSTEIASDSAKKA
+223 QNIETASDRAKEA
-236 IKCDDF
+236 IKCDSF

-253 KKKSEYNF
+253 EKKSEYQS
-261 FKKLKNEIPT
+261 FKKLKSEIPT
-271 LESEC
+271 LEREC
-276 EAIEN
+276 EEIEN
-281 DLKSYYEAR
+281 DLKRYYEAK
-290 ETALFKKFPKFIQ
+290 ETAIFKKFPKFIQ
-303 LYDKAIS
+303 LYDNATS

-323 VHALLSGYEEVPA
+323 VHVLLNGYEEMPA

-394 SIYAFRGGF
+394 SIYAFRGSF

-412 DFYHDNLEFNHRSS
+412 DFYHDNLEFNHRSA
-426 PLIIHYV
+426 PLIINYV
-433 NTIFKKAYQNSS
+433 NTIFKKAYQNSP
-445 TTYLEQKYP
+445 TAYLEQKYP
-454 ETSRNKHA
+454 KTSQNKHV
-462 TDGYV
+462 TEGYV
-467 KVSLVANEREL
+467 KVSLVADDREL
-478 LLEQISQEAKNL
+478 LLNQV
-490 LEHGKELLLEQ
+490 
-501 ILQEAKNLL
+501 LQEAKNLL
-510 EHGIEPKDITILCAT
+510 DHRIDPKDITILCAT

-530 EIKNYLQENLS
+530 EIKNYLQERLS
-541 EIRPSTE
+541 AIRPSTE
-548 SSAQLSQFVESK
+548 SSARLSQLVESK

-571 EEEYKPFYKHSVLK
+571 EEPYKPFYKHSVLK
-585 LAGYLHDDAIA
+585 LAGYLHDDVIA
-596 LFGFNPKKESVA
+596 LPGFNPKKESVA
-608 GFVWKV
+608 SFVWKI
-614 MELFELYTE
+614 MEQFKLYGE
-623 CAQICLEL
+623 PAQSCLEL
-631 ALGCEDADEFLEKL
+631 AIGCEDANEFLEKL
-645 EAKKIASFNS
+645 EAKEIASFNP
-655 KGAQIMTIHKS
+655 KGAQIMTIHGS

-680 GKPNNESDKF
+680 GKPNSSHANQL
-690 LEEYNGTELV
+690 LEEYNGTELA

-713 KDYARALEKEKAA
+713 KDYARALDKEEAA
-726 KDHEEINAYYVAFTR
+726 KDHEEINVYYVAFTR
-741 AELGLVVVA
+741 AELGLIVVA
-750 KDKDQKKDKKKDKEE
+750 KDKKE
-765 SKNKGMHEKLDLKPL
+765 SKNKTMREKLDLAPL
-780 EEGEIAPVIAS
+780 EEGEITPVIS
-791 KKEPSNASVLIK
+791 PQKEPLITSVVIK

-842 YQYAYRI
+842 YQYVYRI
-849 PKKSVLEYL
+849 PKQSVLEYL

-867 DHQALEES
+867 DYQALEES

-883 EIQALFKNLALKGEV
+883 EIQALFKNYALRGEA
-898 AFLSRGVVSRIDVL
+898 AFLFQGVVSRIDVL
-912 LWDKGQNL
+912 LWDRGQNL

-942 AEFLQTQAPHF
+942 AEFLKTQAPHF

>member
-1 MDTNR
+1 MDTKR

-69 ESKEKSHKEN
+69 EDEKEKEKSQN
-79 ILKELEEKYHLDPS
+79 ILKELEEKYRLNPS
-93 LVQNSAQ
+93 FVQNSAQ
-100 KIYQRFLNAEIRIST
+100 EIYQRFLNAEIRIST

-142 TEAHQQQLDERFLS
+142 TKAHQQQLNESFLN
-156 ALNSEQ
+156 ALNNKQ
-162 LEELSVFITQCLS
+162 LEELSVFIAQCLS
-175 HNSYTSNSI
+175 HDSYTSDSI
-184 LKLLRSL
+184 LERLRFL
-191 RNKLYLFD
+191 KNKLYLFD
-199 PNKREPAFD
+199 PNKKELAFD

-213 EKPRNLNKQI
+213 EKLRSLNQQI
-223 QSTEIASDSAKKA
+223 QSVETASDAAKTA

-253 KKKSEYNF
+253 EKKGEYRY
-261 FKKLKNEIPT
+261 FKKFKDEIPT

-276 EAIEN
+276 EEIEN
-281 DLKSYYEAR
+281 DLKRYYEVR
-290 ETALFKKFPKFIQ
+290 ESALFKKFPKFIQ
-303 LYDKAIS
+303 LYDKATS

-323 VHALLSGYEEVPA
+323 VHALLNGYEEMPA

-394 SIYAFRGGF
+394 SIYGFRGSF

-412 DFYHDNLEFNHRSS
+412 DFYHDNLQFNHRSS
-426 PLIIHYV
+426 PLIINYV
-433 NTIFKKAYQNSS
+433 NTIFKKAYQNSP
-445 TTYLEQKYP
+445 TAYWEQKYP
-454 ETSRNKHA
+454 KASSNKHA
-462 TDGYV
+462 RDGYV
-467 KVSLVANEREL
+467 KVSLVADER
-478 LLEQISQEAKNL
+478 
-490 LEHGKELLLEQ
+490 ELLLEQ

-510 EHGIEPKDITILCAT
+510 EHRIDPKDITLLCAT
-525 NKDAL
+525 NDDAL
-530 EIKNYLQENLS
+530 EIKNYLQKNLS
-541 EIRPSTE
+541 AINPSTE
-548 SSAQLSQFVESK
+548 SSAKLSQFVESK

-571 EEEYKPFYKHSVLK
+571 EEPYKPFYKHSVLK

-596 LFGFNPKKESVA
+596 LAGFNPKKESVA

-614 MELFELYTE
+614 MELFGLYGE

-631 ALGCEDADEFLEKL
+631 AVGCEDANEFLKKL
-645 EAKKIASFNS
+645 EAKEIASF
-655 KGAQIMTIHKS
+655 KIEGAQIMTIHKS

-680 GKPNNESDKF
+680 GKPKTNNSNQF
-690 LEEYNGTELV
+690 LEEYSGTELFR
-700 CLYYRM
+700 LYYRM
-706 KNREVVD
+706 KNREMVD
-713 KDYARALEKEKAA
+713 KDYARALDKEEAA
-726 KDHEEINAYYVAFTR
+726 KDHEETNVYYVAFTR
-741 AELGLVVVA
+741 AELGLIVVA
-750 KDKDQKKDKKKDKEE
+750 KDK
-765 SKNKGMHEKLDLKPL
+765 KGMREKLDLAPL
-780 EEGEIAPVIAS
+780 EEGEIAPVIS
-791 KKEPSNASVLIK
+791 SQKEPSSASVVIK

-816 EPDSDYEKNNDQ
+816 EPSDYEKNNDQ

-858 NYHYGFYGL
+858 NYHHGFYGL
-867 DHQALEES
+867 DYQALEES

-883 EIQALFKNLALKGEV
+883 KIQALFKNLALRGEV
-898 AFLSRGVVSRIDVL
+898 AFLFEGVVSRIDVL

-942 AEFLQTQAPHF
+942 AAFLQTQAPHF

>member
-1 MDTNR
+1 MDTKR

-69 ESKEKSHKEN
+69 ENEKEKEKSQN
-79 ILKELEEKYHLDPS
+79 ILKELEEKYRLNPS
-93 LVQNSAQ
+93 FVQNRAQ
-100 KIYQRFLNAEIRIST
+100 EIYQRFLNAEIRIST

-142 TEAHQQQLDERFLS
+142 TKVHQQQLNESFLS
-156 ALNSEQ
+156 ALDNKQ
-162 LEELSVFITQCLS
+162 LNELSVFIAQCLS
-175 HNSYTSNSI
+175 YDSYTSDSI
-184 LKLLRSL
+184 LERLRFL
-191 RNKLYLFD
+191 KNKLYLFD
-199 PNKREPAFD
+199 PNKKEPAFD

-213 EKPRNLNKQI
+213 EKLRSLNKQI
-223 QSTEIASDSAKKA
+223 QSVETASNNAKTA

-253 KKKSEYNF
+253 EKKGEYRY
-261 FKKLKNEIPT
+261 FKKFKDEIPT

-276 EAIEN
+276 EEIEN
-281 DLKSYYEAR
+281 DLKRYYEAR
-290 ETALFKKFPKFIQ
+290 ESALFKKFPKFIQ
-303 LYDKAIS
+303 LYDKATS

-323 VHALLSGYEEVPA
+323 VHALLNGYEEMPA
-336 EFFYFRLDSKIA
+336 EFFYFRLDSRIA

-375 GIGQAKWHRS
+375 GIGQAKWQRS

-394 SIYAFRGGF
+394 SIYGFRGSF
-403 SSLFESVSK
+403 SSLFESVAK
-412 DFYHDNLEFNHRSS
+412 DFYHDNLPFNHRSS
-426 PLIIHYV
+426 PLIINYV
-433 NTIFKKAYQNSS
+433 NTIFKKAYQNSP
-445 TTYLEQKYP
+445 TAYLEQKYP
-454 ETSRNKHA
+454 KASNNKHA

-467 KVSLVANEREL
+467 KVSLVADER
-478 LLEQISQEAKNL
+478 
-490 LEHGKELLLEQ
+490 ELLLEQ

-510 EHGIEPKDITILCAT
+510 EHRIEPKDITLLCAT
-525 NKDAL
+525 NDDAL

-541 EIRPSTE
+541 AIRPSTE
-548 SSAQLSQFVESK
+548 SSAKLSQFVESK

-571 EEEYKPFYKHSVLK
+571 EEPYKPFYKHSVLK

-596 LFGFNPKKESVA
+596 LVGFNPKKESVA

-631 ALGCEDADEFLEKL
+631 AVGCEDANEFLEKL
-645 EAKKIASFNS
+645 EAKEIASFKA

-680 GKPNNESDKF
+680 GKPKTNNSNQF
-690 LEEYNGTELV
+690 LEEYSGTELTH
-700 CLYYRM
+700 LYYRM

-713 KDYARALEKEKAA
+713 KDYARVLDKEEAA
-726 KDHEEINAYYVAFTR
+726 KNHEETNVYYVAFTR
-741 AELGLVVVA
+741 AELGLIVVA
-750 KDKDQKKDKKKDKEE
+750 KDK
-765 SKNKGMHEKLDLKPL
+765 KGMHEKLDLAPL
-780 EEGEIAPVIAS
+780 EEGEIAPVIS
-791 KKEPSNASVLIK
+791 PQKEPLIPSVVIK

-816 EPDSDYEKNNDQ
+816 EPSDYEKNNDQ

-842 YQYAYRI
+842 YQYAYNI

-858 NYHYGFYGL
+858 NYHHGFYGL
-867 DHQALEES
+867 DYQALEES

-883 EIQALFKNLALKGEV
+883 KIQALFKNLALRGEV
-898 AFLSRGVVSRIDVL
+898 AFLFEGVVSRIDVL
-912 LWDKGQNL
+912 LWDRGQNL

-942 AEFLQTQAPHF
+942 AAFLQTQAPHF

>member
-1 MDTNR
+1 MDTKR

-69 ESKEKSHKEN
+69 ENEKEKSQN
-79 ILKELEEKYHLDPS
+79 ILKELEEKYHLDPD
-93 LVQNSAQ
+93 LVRNSAP

-142 TEAHQQQLDERFLS
+142 TKAHQQQLNEGFLS
-156 ALNSEQ
+156 ALNGEQ
-162 LEELSVFITQCLS
+162 LEELSVFIAQCLS
-175 HNSYTSNSI
+175 YDNYTSDSI
-184 LKLLRSL
+184 LERLRFL
-191 RNKLYLFD
+191 KNKLYLFD
-199 PNKREPAFD
+199 PNKKEHVFD

-213 EKPRNLNKQI
+213 EKLRSLNQQI
-223 QSTEIASDSAKKA
+223 QSIETASDTAKKA

-253 KKKSEYNF
+253 KKKSEYRD
-261 FKKLKNEIPT
+261 FKKLKDEIPT

-276 EAIEN
+276 EEIEN
-281 DLKSYYEAR
+281 DLKRYYEAR
-290 ETALFKKFPKFIQ
+290 ESALFKKFPKFIQ
-303 LYDKAIS
+303 LYDKATS

-323 VHALLSGYEEVPA
+323 VHALLNGYEELPA

-394 SIYAFRGGF
+394 SIYAFRGSF

-412 DFYHDNLEFNHRSS
+412 DFYHDNLQFNHRSA
-426 PLIIHYV
+426 PLIINYV
-433 NTIFKKAYQNSS
+433 NTIFKKAYQNSP
-445 TTYLEQKYP
+445 TAYLEQKYP
-454 ETSRNKHA
+454 KISNNKHA
-462 TDGYV
+462 RDGYV
-467 KVSLVANEREL
+467 KVSLVADER
-478 LLEQISQEAKNL
+478 
-490 LEHGKELLLEQ
+490 GLLLEQ

-510 EHGIEPKDITILCAT
+510 EHRIDPKDITILCAT
-525 NKDAL
+525 NADAL

-541 EIRPSTE
+541 AIRPSTE
-548 SSAQLSQFVESK
+548 SSANLSQFVESK

-571 EEEYKPFYKHSVLK
+571 EEPYKPFYKHSVLK
-585 LAGYLHDDAIA
+585 LAGYLHDDTIV
-596 LFGFNPKKESVA
+596 LPGFNPKKESVA

-614 MELFELYTE
+614 MEWFELYGE

-631 ALGCEDADEFLEKL
+631 AVGCEDADGFLEKL
-645 EAKKIASFNS
+645 EAKKIASSHS
-655 KGAQIMTIHKS
+655 KGVQIMTIHKS

-680 GKPNNESDKF
+680 GKPKSNNSNQF
-690 LEEYNGTELV
+690 LEEYNGAELLR
-700 CLYYRM
+700 LYYRM

-713 KDYARALEKEKAA
+713 KDYARALDKEEAA
-726 KDHEEINAYYVAFTR
+726 KDHEETNVYYVAFTR
-741 AELGLVVVA
+741 AELGLIVVA
-750 KDKDQKKDKKKDKEE
+750 KDKDQKKDKKE
-765 SKNKGMHEKLDLKPL
+765 SKNKGMHEKLDLAPL
-780 EEGEIAPVIAS
+780 EEGEITPVIS
-791 KKEPSNASVLIK
+791 PQKEPLITSTLIK

-816 EPDSDYEKNNDQ
+816 EPSDYEKNNDQ

-842 YQYAYRI
+842 YQYAYNI

-858 NYHYGFYGL
+858 NYHHGFYGL
-867 DHQALEES
+867 DYQALEES

-883 EIQALFKNLALKGEV
+883 KIQALFKNYALRGEA
-898 AFLSRGVVSRIDVL
+898 AFLFEGVVSRIDVL
-912 LWDKGQNL
+912 LWDRGQNL

-942 AEFLQTQAPHF
+942 AAFLKTQAPHF

>member
-1 MDTNR
+1 MDTKR

-69 ESKEKSHKEN
+69 EDEKEKEKSQN
-79 ILKELEEKYHLDPS
+79 ILKELEEKYRLDPS
-93 LVQNSAQ
+93 FVQNSAQ

-142 TEAHQQQLDERFLS
+142 TKAHQQQLNESFLS
-156 ALNSEQ
+156 ALNNEQ
-162 LEELSVFITQCLS
+162 LNELSVFIAQCLS
-175 HNSYTSNSI
+175 YDSYTSDSVLERLRF
-184 LKLLRSL
+184 LK
-191 RNKLYLFD
+191 NKLYLFD
-199 PNKREPAFD
+199 PNKKDPVFD
-208 EEGFL
+208 EERFL
-213 EKPRNLNKQI
+213 EKLRSLNQQI
-223 QSTEIASDSAKKA
+223 QNIEIASNEAKKA

-253 KKKSEYNF
+253 EKKSEYRY
-261 FKKLKNEIPT
+261 FKKFKDEIPT

-276 EAIEN
+276 EEIEN
-281 DLKSYYEAR
+281 DLKRYYEAK
-290 ETALFKKFPKFIQ
+290 ESALFKKFPKFIQ
-303 LYDKAIS
+303 LYDRATS

-323 VHALLSGYEEVPA
+323 VHALLNGYEEMPA
-336 EFFYFRLDSKIA
+336 EFFYFRLDSRIA

-394 SIYAFRGGF
+394 SIYGFRGSF
-403 SSLFESVSK
+403 SSLFESVAK
-412 DFYHDNLEFNHRSS
+412 DFYHDNLPFNHRSS
-426 PLIIHYV
+426 PLIINYV
-433 NTIFKKAYQNSS
+433 NTIFKKAYQNSP
-445 TTYLEQKYP
+445 TAYLEQKYP
-454 ETSRNKHA
+454 KASSNKHA
-462 TDGYV
+462 KDGYV
-467 KVSLVANEREL
+467 KVSLVADEREL
-478 LLEQISQEAKNL
+478 LLK
-490 LEHGKELLLEQ
+490 Q

-510 EHGIEPKDITILCAT
+510 EHRIDPKDITLLCAR

-530 EIKNYLQENLS
+530 EIKNYLQKNLS
-541 EIRPSTE
+541 AIHPSTE
-548 SSAQLSQFVESK
+548 SSAKLSQFVESK

-571 EEEYKPFYKHSVLK
+571 EEPYKPFYKHSVLK

-596 LFGFNPKKESVA
+596 LVGFNPKKESVA

-631 ALGCEDADEFLEKL
+631 AVGCEDANEFLEKL
-645 EAKKIASFNS
+645 EAKEIASFKAES
-655 KGAQIMTIHKS
+655 AQIMTIHKS

-680 GKPNNESDKF
+680 GKPKTNNSNQF
-690 LEEYNGTELV
+690 LEEYSGTELTR
-700 CLYYRM
+700 LYYRM

-713 KDYARALEKEKAA
+713 KDYARALDEEEAA
-726 KDHEEINAYYVAFTR
+726 KDHEEINVYYVAFTR
-741 AELGLVVVA
+741 AELGLIVVA
-750 KDKDQKKDKKKDKEE
+750 KDKDQKKDKKE
-765 SKNKGMHEKLDLKPL
+765 SKNKGMREKLDLVPL
-780 EEGEIAPVIAS
+780 EEGTIVPVTS
-791 KKEPSNASVLIK
+791 SQKEPLIKSVVIK

-816 EPDSDYEKNNDQ
+816 EPSDYEKNNDQ

-858 NYHYGFYGL
+858 NYHHGFYGL
-867 DHQALEES
+867 DYQALEES

-883 EIQALFKNLALKGEV
+883 KIQALFKNLALRGEV
-898 AFLSRGVVSRIDVL
+898 AFLFEGVVSRIDVL

-942 AEFLQTQAPHF
+942 AAFLQTQAPHF

>member
-1 MDTNR
+1 MDTKR

-69 ESKEKSHKEN
+69 EDEKEKEKSQN
-79 ILKELEEKYHLDPS
+79 ILKELEEKYRLDPS
-93 LVQNSAQ
+93 FVQNSAQ
-100 KIYQRFLNAEIRIST
+100 EIYQRFLNAEIRIST

-142 TEAHQQQLDERFLS
+142 TKAHQQQLNASFLS
-156 ALNSEQ
+156 ALDNKQ
-162 LEELSVFITQCLS
+162 LEELSVFIAQCLS
-175 HNSYTSNSI
+175 YDSYTSDSI
-184 LKLLRSL
+184 LERLRFL
-191 RNKLYLFD
+191 KNKLYLFD
-199 PNKREPAFD
+199 PNKKDPVFN

-213 EKPRNLNKQI
+213 EKLRILNQQI
-223 QSTEIASDSAKKA
+223 QNIETASNEAKKA

-253 KKKSEYNF
+253 EKKSEYRY
-261 FKKLKNEIPT
+261 FKKFKDEIPT

-276 EAIEN
+276 EEIEN
-281 DLKSYYEAR
+281 DLKRYYEAR
-290 ETALFKKFPKFIQ
+290 ESALFKKFPKFIQ
-303 LYDKAIS
+303 LYDKATS

-323 VHALLSGYEEVPA
+323 VHALLNGYEEMPA
-336 EFFYFRLDSKIA
+336 EFFYFRLDSRIA

-394 SIYAFRGGF
+394 SIYGFRGSF

-426 PLIIHYV
+426 PLIINYV
-433 NTIFKKAYQNSS
+433 NTIFKKAYQNSP
-445 TTYLEQKYP
+445 TAYLEQKYP
-454 ETSRNKHA
+454 KASSNKHA
-462 TDGYV
+462 RNGYV
-467 KVSLVANEREL
+467 KVSLVADER
-478 LLEQISQEAKNL
+478 
-490 LEHGKELLLEQ
+490 ELLLEQ

-510 EHGIEPKDITILCAT
+510 DHRIDPKDITLLCAT
-525 NKDAL
+525 NDDAL

-541 EIRPSTE
+541 AIHPSTE
-548 SSAQLSQFVESK
+548 SSAKLSQFVESK

-571 EEEYKPFYKHSVLK
+571 EEPYKPFYKHSVLK

-596 LFGFNPKKESVA
+596 LAGFNPKKESVA

-623 CAQICLEL
+623 CTQICLEL
-631 ALGCEDADEFLEKL
+631 AVGCEDANEFLEKL
-645 EAKKIASFNS
+645 EAQEIASF
-655 KGAQIMTIHKS
+655 KAEGAQIMTIHKS

-680 GKPNNESDKF
+680 GKPKSNNSNQF
-690 LEEYNGTELV
+690 LEEYSGTELTR
-700 CLYYRM
+700 LYYRM

-713 KDYARALEKEKAA
+713 KDYARVLDKEEAA
-726 KDHEEINAYYVAFTR
+726 KNHEETNVYYVAFTR
-741 AELGLVVVA
+741 AELGLIVVA
-750 KDKDQKKDKKKDKEE
+750 KDKNQKKDKKE
-765 SKNKGMHEKLDLKPL
+765 SKNKGMHEKLDLAPL
-780 EEGEIAPVIAS
+780 EEGTIATVIS
-791 KKEPSNASVLIK
+791 SQKEPLIKSVVIK

-816 EPDSDYEKNNDQ
+816 EPSDYEKNNDQ
-828 EAINFGIALHKGLE
+828 EAIHFGIALHKGLE

-858 NYHYGFYGL
+858 NYHHGFYGL
-867 DHQALEES
+867 DYQALEES

-883 EIQALFKNLALKGEV
+883 KIQALFKNLALRGEV
-898 AFLSRGVVSRIDVL
+898 AFLFEGVVSRIDVL

-942 AEFLQTQAPHF
+942 AAFLQTQAPHF

>member
-1 MDTNR
+1 MDTKR

-69 ESKEKSHKEN
+69 EDEKEKEKSQN
-79 ILKELEEKYHLDPS
+79 ILKELEEKYRLDPS
-93 LVQNSAQ
+93 FVQNSAQ
-100 KIYQRFLNAEIRIST
+100 EIYQRFLNAEIRIST

-142 TEAHQQQLDERFLS
+142 TKAHQQQLNASFLS
-156 ALNSEQ
+156 ALNNEQ

-175 HNSYTSNSI
+175 YDSYTSDSVLERLRF
-184 LKLLRSL
+184 LK
-191 RNKLYLFD
+191 NKLYLFD
-199 PNKREPAFD
+199 PNKKEPIFD

-213 EKPRNLNKQI
+213 EKLRSLNQQI
-223 QSTEIASDSAKKA
+223 QSVETASDTAKTA

-253 KKKSEYNF
+253 EKKSEYRY
-261 FKKLKNEIPT
+261 FKKFKDEIPT

-276 EAIEN
+276 EEIEN
-281 DLKSYYEAR
+281 DLKRYYEAR
-290 ETALFKKFPKFIQ
+290 ESALFKKFPKFIQ
-303 LYDKAIS
+303 LYDKATS

-323 VHALLSGYEEVPA
+323 VHALLNGYEEMPA

-394 SIYAFRGGF
+394 SIYGFRGSF

-412 DFYHDNLEFNHRSS
+412 DFYHDNLQFNHRSS
-426 PLIIHYV
+426 PLIINYV
-433 NTIFKKAYQNSS
+433 NTIFKKAYQNSP
-445 TTYLEQKYP
+445 TAYLEQKYP
-454 ETSRNKHA
+454 KASSNKHA
-462 TDGYV
+462 RDGYV
-467 KVSLVANEREL
+467 KVSLVADER
-478 LLEQISQEAKNL
+478 
-490 LEHGKELLLEQ
+490 ELLLEQ

-510 EHGIEPKDITILCAT
+510 EHRIDPKDITLLCAT
-525 NKDAL
+525 NDDAL
-530 EIKNYLQENLS
+530 EIKNYLQKNLS
-541 EIRPSTE
+541 TIRPSTE
-548 SSAQLSQFVESK
+548 SSAKLSQFVESK
-560 IIKNALEYALA
+560 IIKHALEYALA
-571 EEEYKPFYKHSVLK
+571 EEPYKPFYKHSVLK

-596 LFGFNPKKESVA
+596 LPGFNPKKESVA

-614 MELFELYTE
+614 MEWFELYTE

-631 ALGCEDADEFLEKL
+631 AVGCEDANEFLEKL
-645 EAKKIASFNS
+645 EAKEIVSFNA
-655 KGAQIMTIHKS
+655 KGTQIMTIHAS

-680 GKPNNESDKF
+680 GKPKSNNSNQF
-690 LEEYNGTELV
+690 LEEYSGTELTR
-700 CLYYRM
+700 LYYRM

-713 KDYARALEKEKAA
+713 KDYARALDKEEAA
-726 KDHEEINAYYVAFTR
+726 KNHEETNVYYVAFTR
-741 AELGLVVVA
+741 AELGLIVVA
-750 KDKDQKKDKKKDKEE
+750 KDKNQKKDKKE
-765 SKNKGMHEKLDLKPL
+765 SKNKGMHEKLDLAPL
-780 EEGEIAPVIAS
+780 EEGEIAPVIS
-791 KKEPSNASVLIK
+791 SQKESSSASVVIK

-816 EPDSDYEKNNDQ
+816 EPSDYEKNNDQ
-828 EAINFGIALHKGLE
+828 EAIHFGIALHKGLE

-858 NYHYGFYGL
+858 NYHHGFYGL
-867 DHQALEES
+867 DYQALEES

-883 EIQALFKNLALKGEV
+883 KIQALFKNLALKGEV
-898 AFLSRGVVSRIDVL
+898 AFLFEGVVSRIDVL

-942 AEFLQTQAPHF
+942 AAFLQTQAHHF

>member
-1 MDTNR
+1 MDTKR

-69 ESKEKSHKEN
+69 EDEKEKEKSQN
-79 ILKELEEKYHLDPS
+79 ILKELEEKYRLNPS
-93 LVQNSAQ
+93 FVQNRAQ
-100 KIYQRFLNAEIRIST
+100 EIYQRFLNAEIRIST

-142 TEAHQQQLDERFLS
+142 TKAHQQQLNASFLS
-156 ALNSEQ
+156 ALNSKQ
-162 LEELSVFITQCLS
+162 LEELSVFIAQCLS
-175 HNSYTSNSI
+175 HDSYTSDSVLERLRF
-184 LKLLRSL
+184 LK
-191 RNKLYLFD
+191 NKLYLFD
-199 PNKREPAFD
+199 PNKKDPVFN

-213 EKPRNLNKQI
+213 EKLRSLNQQI
-223 QSTEIASDSAKKA
+223 QSVETASDTAKTA

-253 KKKSEYNF
+253 EKKSEYRY
-261 FKKLKNEIPT
+261 FKKFKDEIPT

-276 EAIEN
+276 EEIEN
-281 DLKSYYEAR
+281 DLKRYYEAK
-290 ETALFKKFPKFIQ
+290 ESALFKKFPKFIQ
-303 LYDKAIS
+303 LYDKATS

-323 VHALLSGYEEVPA
+323 VHALLNGYEEVPA

-375 GIGQAKWHRS
+375 GIGQAKWRRS

-394 SIYAFRGGF
+394 SIYGFRGSF

-426 PLIIHYV
+426 PLIINYV
-433 NTIFKKAYQNSS
+433 NTIFKKAYQNSP
-445 TTYLEQKYP
+445 TAYLEQKYP
-454 ETSRNKHA
+454 KDSSNKHA
-462 TDGYV
+462 RDGYV
-467 KVSLVANEREL
+467 KVSLVADER
-478 LLEQISQEAKNL
+478 
-490 LEHGKELLLEQ
+490 ELLLEQ

-510 EHGIEPKDITILCAT
+510 EHRIEPKDITILCAR
-525 NKDAL
+525 NEDAL
-530 EIKNYLQENLS
+530 EITNYLQKNLS
-541 EIRPSTE
+541 AIRPSTE
-548 SSAQLSQFVESK
+548 SNAKLSQFVESK

-571 EEEYKPFYKHSVLK
+571 EEPYKPFYKHSVLK

-596 LFGFNPKKESVA
+596 LAGFNPKKESVA

-614 MELFELYTE
+614 MEWFELYTE

-631 ALGCEDADEFLEKL
+631 AVGCEDANEFLEKL
-645 EAKKIASFNS
+645 EAKEIASF
-655 KGAQIMTIHKS
+655 KAEGAQIMTIHKS

-680 GKPNNESDKF
+680 GKPKTNNSNQF
-690 LEEYNGTELV
+690 LEEYSSTELTH
-700 CLYYRM
+700 LYYRM

-713 KDYARALEKEKAA
+713 KDYARALDKEEAA
-726 KDHEEINAYYVAFTR
+726 KDHEETNVYYVAFTR
-741 AELGLVVVA
+741 AELGLIVVA
-750 KDKDQKKDKKKDKEE
+750 KDKDQKKDKKE
-765 SKNKGMHEKLDLKPL
+765 SKNKGMREKLDLVPL
-780 EEGEIAPVIAS
+780 EEGEIVPVIS
-791 KKEPSNASVLIK
+791 SQKEPSSTSVLIK

-816 EPDSDYEKNNDQ
+816 EPSDYEKNNDQ

-858 NYHYGFYGL
+858 NYHHGFYGL
-867 DHQALEES
+867 DYQALEES

-883 EIQALFKNLALKGEV
+883 KIQALFKNLALKGEV
-898 AFLSRGVVSRIDVL
+898 AFLFEGVVSRIDVL

-942 AEFLQTQAPHF
+942 AAFLQTQAPHF

>member
-1 MDTNR
+1 MDTKR

-69 ESKEKSHKEN
+69 EDEKEKEKSQN
-79 ILKELEEKYHLDPS
+79 ILKELEEKYRLDPS
-93 LVQNSAQ
+93 FVQNSAQ

-142 TEAHQQQLDERFLS
+142 TKVHQQQLNASFLS
-156 ALNSEQ
+156 ALNNKQ
-162 LEELSVFITQCLS
+162 LEELSVFIAQCLS
-175 HNSYTSNSI
+175 YDSYTSDSI
-184 LKLLRSL
+184 LERLRFL
-191 RNKLYLFD
+191 KNKLYLFD
-199 PNKREPAFD
+199 PNKKDPIFN

-213 EKPRNLNKQI
+213 EKLRSLNQQI
-223 QSTEIASDSAKKA
+223 QSVETASDTAKKA

-253 KKKSEYNF
+253 KKKGEYRD
-261 FKKLKNEIPT
+261 FKKIKDEIPT

-276 EAIEN
+276 EEIEN
-281 DLKSYYEAR
+281 DLKRYYEAR
-290 ETALFKKFPKFIQ
+290 ESALFKKFPKFIQ
-303 LYDKAIS
+303 LYDKATS

-323 VHALLSGYEEVPA
+323 VHALLNGYEEMPA
-336 EFFYFRLDSKIA
+336 EFFYFRLDSRIA

-394 SIYAFRGGF
+394 SIYGFRGSF

-426 PLIIHYV
+426 PLIINYV
-433 NTIFKKAYQNSS
+433 NTIFKKAYQNSP
-445 TTYLEQKYP
+445 TAYLEQKYP
-454 ETSRNKHA
+454 KASSNKHA
-462 TDGYV
+462 KDGYV
-467 KVSLVANEREL
+467 KVSLVADER
-478 LLEQISQEAKNL
+478 
-490 LEHGKELLLEQ
+490 ELLLEQ

-510 EHGIEPKDITILCAT
+510 EHRIEPKDITLLCAT
-525 NKDAL
+525 NDDAL
-530 EIKNYLQENLS
+530 EITNYLQENLS
-541 EIRPSTE
+541 AIRPSTE
-548 SSAQLSQFVESK
+548 SSAKLSQFVESK

-571 EEEYKPFYKHSVLK
+571 EEPYKPFYKHSVLK
-585 LAGYLHDDAIA
+585 LAGYLHDDVIA
-596 LFGFNPKKESVA
+596 LAGFNPKKESVA

-631 ALGCEDADEFLEKL
+631 AVGCEDANEFLEKL
-645 EAKKIASFNS
+645 EAKEIASF
-655 KGAQIMTIHKS
+655 KAEGAQIMTIHKS

-680 GKPNNESDKF
+680 GKPKTNNSNQF
-690 LEEYNGTELV
+690 LEEYSGTELTR
-700 CLYYRM
+700 LYYRM

-713 KDYARALEKEKAA
+713 KDYARALDKEEAA
-726 KDHEEINAYYVAFTR
+726 KDHEETNVYYVAFTR
-741 AELGLVVVA
+741 AELGLIVVA
-750 KDKDQKKDKKKDKEE
+750 KDKDQKKDKKE
-765 SKNKGMHEKLDLKPL
+765 SKNKGMREKLDLAPL
-780 EEGEIAPVIAS
+780 EEGEIAPVIS
-791 KKEPSNASVLIK
+791 SQKEPSSTSVVIK

-816 EPDSDYEKNNDQ
+816 EPSDYEKNNDQ
-828 EAINFGIALHKGLE
+828 EAIHFGIALHKGLE
-842 YQYAYRI
+842 YQYAYNI

-858 NYHYGFYGL
+858 NYHHGFYGL
-867 DHQALEES
+867 DYQALEES

-883 EIQALFKNLALKGEV
+883 KIQALFKNLALKGEV
-898 AFLSRGVVSRIDVL
+898 AFLFEGVVSRIDVL

-932 QSHKAQVSHY
+932 QSHKVQVSHY
-942 AEFLQTQAPHF
+942 AAFLQTQAPHF

>member
-1 MDTNR
+1 MDTKR

-69 ESKEKSHKEN
+69 ENEKEKSQN
-79 ILKELEEKYHLDPS
+79 ILKELEEKYHLNPD
-93 LVQNSAQ
+93 LVRNSAP

-142 TEAHQQQLDERFLS
+142 TKAYQQQLNEGFLS
-156 ALNSEQ
+156 TLNGEQ
-162 LEELSVFITQCLS
+162 LEELSVFIAQCLS
-175 HNSYTSNSI
+175 YDNYTSDSI
-184 LKLLRSL
+184 LERLRFL
-191 RNKLYLFD
+191 KNKLYLFD
-199 PNKREPAFD
+199 PNKKEPAFD

-213 EKPRNLNKQI
+213 EKLRSLNEQI
-223 QSTEIASDSAKKA
+223 QSIETASDRAKTA

-253 KKKSEYNF
+253 EKKSEYIY
-261 FKKLKNEIPT
+261 FKKLKDEIPT

-276 EAIEN
+276 EEIEN
-281 DLKSYYEAR
+281 DLKRYYEAK
-290 ETALFKKFPKFIQ
+290 ETAIFKKFPKFIQ
-303 LYDKAIS
+303 LYDNATS
-310 KIQALDFDAIKDK
+310 KIQVLDFDAIKDK
-323 VHALLSGYEEVPA
+323 VHVLLNGYEEMPA

-394 SIYAFRGGF
+394 SIYAFRGSF
-403 SSLFESVSK
+403 SSLFENVSK
-412 DFYHDNLEFNHRSS
+412 DFYHDNLQFNHRSV
-426 PLIIHYV
+426 PLIINYV
-433 NTIFKKAYQNSS
+433 NTIFKKAYQNSP
-445 TTYLEQKYP
+445 TAYLEQKYP
-454 ETSRNKHA
+454 KASQNKHA

-467 KVSLVANEREL
+467 KVSLVADEREL
-478 LLEQISQEAKNL
+478 LLDQVLQEAQNL
-490 LEHGKELLLEQ
+490 LEHC
-501 ILQEAKNLL
+501 ID
-510 EHGIEPKDITILCAT
+510 PKDITILCAT
-525 NKDAL
+525 NADAL

-541 EIRPSTE
+541 AIRPSTE
-548 SSAQLSQFVESK
+548 SSANLSQFVESK
-560 IIKNALEYALA
+560 IIKNALKYALA
-571 EEEYKPFYKHSVLK
+571 EEPYKPFYKHSVLK

-596 LFGFNPKKESVA
+596 LAGFDPKKESVA

-614 MELFELYTE
+614 MEQFELYGE
-623 CAQICLEL
+623 PAQSCLEL
-631 ALGCEDADEFLEKL
+631 AVGCEDADGFLEKL
-645 EAKKIASFNS
+645 EAKSIASFNL

-680 GKPNNESDKF
+680 GKPKSNHSNQF
-690 LEEYNGTELV
+690 LEEYNGAELLR
-700 CLYYRM
+700 LYYRM

-713 KDYARALEKEKAA
+713 KDYARALDKEEAA
-726 KDHEEINAYYVAFTR
+726 KDHEEINVYYVAFTR
-741 AELGLVVVA
+741 AELGLIVVA
-750 KDKDQKKDKKKDKEE
+750 KDKKESKKE
-765 SKNKGMHEKLDLKPL
+765 SKNKKMRERLDLALL
-780 EEGEIAPVIAS
+780 EEGEITPVIS
-791 KKEPSNASVLIK
+791 PQKEPLITSVVIK

-816 EPDSDYEKNNDQ
+816 EPESDYEKNNDQ

-842 YQYAYRI
+842 YQYAYNI
-849 PKKSVLEYL
+849 PKQSVLEYL
-858 NYHYGFYGL
+858 NYHHGFYGL
-867 DHQALEES
+867 DYQALEES

-883 EIQALFKNLALKGEV
+883 EIQTLFKNHALKGEA
-898 AFLSRGVVSRIDVL
+898 AFLFQGVVSRIDVL

-942 AEFLQTQAPHF
+942 AEFLKTQAPHF

>member
-1 MDTNR
+1 
-6 QCMAL
+6 MAL

-69 ESKEKSHKEN
+69 EDEKEKEKSQN
-79 ILKELEEKYHLDPS
+79 ILKELEEKYRLNPD
-93 LVQNSAQ
+93 LVRNSAP

-142 TEAHQQQLDERFLS
+142 TKAHQQQLNEGFLS
-156 ALNSEQ
+156 ALNGEQ
-162 LEELSVFITQCLS
+162 LEELSVFIAQCLS
-175 HNSYTSNSI
+175 YDSYTSDSI
-184 LKLLRSL
+184 LERLRFL
-191 RNKLYLFD
+191 KNKLYLFD
-199 PNKREPAFD
+199 PNKKEPAFD

-213 EKPRNLNKQI
+213 EKLRSLNQQI
-223 QSTEIASDSAKKA
+223 QSVETASDAAKTA

-253 KKKSEYNF
+253 EKKGEYRY
-261 FKKLKNEIPT
+261 FKKFKDEIPT

-276 EAIEN
+276 EEIEN
-281 DLKSYYEAR
+281 DLKRYYEAR
-290 ETALFKKFPKFIQ
+290 ESALFKKFPKFIQ
-303 LYDKAIS
+303 LYDRATS

-323 VHALLSGYEEVPA
+323 VHALLNGYEEMPA

-375 GIGQAKWHRS
+375 GIGQAKWRRS

-394 SIYAFRGGF
+394 SIYGFRGSF

-412 DFYHDNLEFNHRSS
+412 DFYHDNLPFNHRSS
-426 PLIIHYV
+426 PLIINYV
-433 NTIFKKAYQNSS
+433 NTIFKKAYQNSP
-445 TTYLEQKYP
+445 TAYLEQKYP
-454 ETSRNKHA
+454 KASSNNHA
-462 TDGYV
+462 RDGYV
-467 KVSLVANEREL
+467 KVSLVADER
-478 LLEQISQEAKNL
+478 
-490 LEHGKELLLEQ
+490 ELLLEQ

-510 EHGIEPKDITILCAT
+510 EHRIEPKDITLLCAT
-525 NKDAL
+525 NDDAL
-530 EIKNYLQENLS
+530 GIKNYLQKNLS
-541 EIRPSTE
+541 AIHPSTE
-548 SSAQLSQFVESK
+548 SSAKLSQFVESK

-571 EEEYKPFYKHSVLK
+571 EEPYKPFYKHSVLK
-585 LAGYLHDDAIA
+585 LAGYLHDDVIA
-596 LFGFNPKKESVA
+596 LAGFNPKKESVA

-614 MELFELYTE
+614 MEWFELYTE

-631 ALGCEDADEFLEKL
+631 AVGCEDANEFLEKL
-645 EAKKIASFNS
+645 EAKEIASF
-655 KGAQIMTIHKS
+655 KAEGAQIMTIHKS

-680 GKPNNESDKF
+680 GKPKTNNSNQF
-690 LEEYNGTELV
+690 LEEYSGTELIR
-700 CLYYRM
+700 LYYRM

-713 KDYARALEKEKAA
+713 KDYARALDKEEAA
-726 KDHEEINAYYVAFTR
+726 KDHEETNVYYVAFTR
-741 AELGLVVVA
+741 AELGLIVVA
-750 KDKDQKKDKKKDKEE
+750 KDKDQKKDKKE
-765 SKNKGMHEKLDLKPL
+765 SKNKGMREKLDLAPL
-780 EEGEIAPVIAS
+780 EEGEIAPVVS
-791 KKEPSNASVLIK
+791 SQKEPLSASVVIK

-816 EPDSDYEKNNDQ
+816 EPSDYEKNNDQ
-828 EAINFGIALHKGLE
+828 EAIHFGIALHKGLE
-842 YQYAYRI
+842 YQYAYNI

-858 NYHYGFYGL
+858 NYHHGFYGL
-867 DHQALEES
+867 DYQALEES

-883 EIQALFKNLALKGEV
+883 KIQALFKNLALKGEV
-898 AFLSRGVVSRIDVL
+898 AFLFEGVVSRIDVL

-942 AEFLQTQAPHF
+942 AAFLQTQAPHF

>member
-1 MDTNR
+1 MDTKR

-69 ESKEKSHKEN
+69 EDEKEKEKSQN
-79 ILKELEEKYHLDPS
+79 ILKELEEKYRLTPS
-93 LVQNSAQ
+93 LVQNRAQ
-100 KIYQRFLNAEIRIST
+100 EIYQRFLNAEIRIST

-142 TEAHQQQLDERFLS
+142 TKAHQQQLNESFLS
-156 ALNSEQ
+156 ALNNEQ

-175 HNSYTSNSI
+175 YDSYTSDSVLERLRF
-184 LKLLRSL
+184 LK
-191 RNKLYLFD
+191 NKLYLFN
-199 PNKREPAFD
+199 PNKKEPAFD
-208 EEGFL
+208 EKGFL
-213 EKPRNLNKQI
+213 EKLRSLNQQI
-223 QSTEIASDSAKKA
+223 QSVETASNEAKKA

-253 KKKSEYNF
+253 EKKSEYRY
-261 FKKLKNEIPT
+261 FKKFKDEIPT

-276 EAIEN
+276 EEIEN
-281 DLKSYYEAR
+281 DLKRYYEAR
-290 ETALFKKFPKFIQ
+290 EIALFKKFPKFIQ
-303 LYDKAIS
+303 LYDKATF

-323 VHALLSGYEEVPA
+323 VHALLNGYEEMPA
-336 EFFYFRLDSKIA
+336 EFFYFRLDSRIA

-394 SIYAFRGGF
+394 SIYGFRGSF

-412 DFYHDNLEFNHRSS
+412 DFYHDHLPFNHRSS
-426 PLIIHYV
+426 PLIINYV
-433 NTIFKKAYQNSS
+433 NTIFKKAYQNSP
-445 TTYLEQKYP
+445 TAYWEQKYP
-454 ETSRNKHA
+454 KASSNNHA
-462 TDGYV
+462 RDGYV
-467 KVSLVANEREL
+467 KVSLVADER
-478 LLEQISQEAKNL
+478 
-490 LEHGKELLLEQ
+490 ELLLEQ

-510 EHGIEPKDITILCAT
+510 EHRIEPKDITLLCAT
-525 NKDAL
+525 NDDAL
-530 EIKNYLQENLS
+530 EIKNYLQKNLS
-541 EIRPSTE
+541 AINPSTE
-548 SSAQLSQFVESK
+548 SSAKLSQFVESK

-571 EEEYKPFYKHSVLK
+571 EEPYKPFYKHSVLK

-596 LFGFNPKKESVA
+596 LAGFNPKKESVA

-631 ALGCEDADEFLEKL
+631 AVGCEDADEFLEKL
-645 EAKKIASFNS
+645 EAKEIASF
-655 KGAQIMTIHKS
+655 KAEGTQIMTIHKS

-680 GKPNNESDKF
+680 GKPKSNNSNQF
-690 LEEYNGTELV
+690 LEEYSGTELLR
-700 CLYYRM
+700 LYYRI

-713 KDYARALEKEKAA
+713 KDYARALDKEEAA
-726 KDHEEINAYYVAFTR
+726 KDHEETNVYYVAFTR

-750 KDKDQKKDKKKDKEE
+750 KDK
-765 SKNKGMHEKLDLKPL
+765 KGMHEKLDLAPL
-780 EEGEIAPVIAS
+780 EEGEIAPVIS
-791 KKEPSNASVLIK
+791 SQKEPLNPSVAIK
-803 PHAYGEQVQEIEE
+803 LHAYGEQVQEIEE
-816 EPDSDYEKNNDQ
+816 EPSDYEKNNDQ

-858 NYHYGFYGL
+858 SYHHGFYGL
-867 DHQALEES
+867 DYQALEES

-883 EIQALFKNLALKGEV
+883 KIQALFKNLALKGEV
-898 AFLSRGVVSRIDVL
+898 AFLFEGVVSRIDVL

-932 QSHKAQVSHY
+932 QSHKVQVSHY
-942 AEFLQTQAPHF
+942 AAFLQTQAPHF

>member
-1 MDTNR
+1 MDTKR

-69 ESKEKSHKEN
+69 ENEKEKEKSQN
-79 ILKELEEKYHLDPS
+79 ILKELEEKYRLDPS
-93 LVQNSAQ
+93 FVQNSAQ

-142 TEAHQQQLDERFLS
+142 TKAHQQQLNESFLS
-156 ALNSEQ
+156 ALNNKQ
-162 LEELSVFITQCLS
+162 LEELSVFIAQCLS
-175 HNSYTSNSI
+175 YDSYTSDSI
-184 LKLLRSL
+184 LEWLRFL
-191 RNKLYLFD
+191 KNKLYLFD
-199 PNKREPAFD
+199 PNKKEPAFD

-213 EKPRNLNKQI
+213 EKLRSLNRQI
-223 QSTEIASDSAKKA
+223 QSVETASNEAKKA

-253 KKKSEYNF
+253 EKKSEYRY
-261 FKKLKNEIPT
+261 FKKFKDEIPT

-276 EAIEN
+276 EEIEN
-281 DLKSYYEAR
+281 DLRCYYEAR
-290 ETALFKKFPKFIQ
+290 ESALFKKFPKFIQ
-303 LYDKAIS
+303 LYDKATS

-323 VHALLSGYEEVPA
+323 VHALLNGYEEMPA
-336 EFFYFRLDSKIA
+336 EFFYFRLDSRIV

-394 SIYAFRGGF
+394 SIYGFRGSF

-412 DFYHDNLEFNHRSS
+412 DFYHDNLPFNHRSS
-426 PLIIHYV
+426 PLIINYV
-433 NTIFKKAYQNSS
+433 NTIFKKAYQNSP
-445 TTYLEQKYP
+445 TAYLEQKYP
-454 ETSRNKHA
+454 KASSNKHA
-462 TDGYV
+462 RDGYV
-467 KVSLVANEREL
+467 KVSLVADER
-478 LLEQISQEAKNL
+478 
-490 LEHGKELLLEQ
+490 ELLLEQ

-510 EHGIEPKDITILCAT
+510 EHRLDPKDITLLCAT
-525 NKDAL
+525 NDDAL
-530 EIKNYLQENLS
+530 EIKNYLQKNLS
-541 EIRPSTE
+541 AIRPSTE
-548 SSAQLSQFVESK
+548 SSAKLSQFVESK

-571 EEEYKPFYKHSVLK
+571 EEPYKPFYKHSVLK

-596 LFGFNPKKESVA
+596 LAGFNPKKESVA

-614 MELFELYTE
+614 MELFELYGE

-631 ALGCEDADEFLEKL
+631 AVGCEDADEFLKKL
-645 EAKKIASFNS
+645 EAKEIASF
-655 KGAQIMTIHKS
+655 KIGGAQIMTIHKS

-680 GKPNNESDKF
+680 GKPKTNNSNQF
-690 LEEYNGTELV
+690 LEEYSNTELTR
-700 CLYYRM
+700 LYYRM

-713 KDYARALEKEKAA
+713 KDYARALDKEEVA
-726 KDHEEINAYYVAFTR
+726 KDHEETNVYYVAFTR
-741 AELGLVVVA
+741 AELGLIVVA
-750 KDKDQKKDKKKDKEE
+750 KDK
-765 SKNKGMHEKLDLKPL
+765 KGMHEKLDLAPL
-780 EEGEIAPVIAS
+780 EEGEIATVIS
-791 KKEPSNASVLIK
+791 SQKEPSSKSVLIK

-816 EPDSDYEKNNDQ
+816 EPSDYEKNNDQ

-842 YQYAYRI
+842 YQYAYNI

-858 NYHYGFYGL
+858 NYHHGFYGL
-867 DHQALEES
+867 DYQALEES

-883 EIQALFKNLALKGEV
+883 KIQALFKNLALRGEV
-898 AFLSRGVVSRIDVL
+898 AFLFEGVVSRIDVL
-912 LWDKGQNL
+912 LWDKRQNL

-942 AEFLQTQAPHF
+942 AAFLQTQAPHF

>member
-1 MDTNR
+1 MDTKR

-69 ESKEKSHKEN
+69 EDEKEKEKSQN
-79 ILKELEEKYHLDPS
+79 ILKELEEKYRLNPS
-93 LVQNSAQ
+93 FVQNRAQ
-100 KIYQRFLNAEIRIST
+100 EIYQRFLNAEIRIST

-142 TEAHQQQLDERFLS
+142 TKAHQQQLNASFLS
-156 ALNSEQ
+156 ALNNEQ
-162 LEELSVFITQCLS
+162 LEELSVFIAQCLS
-175 HNSYTSNSI
+175 YDSYTSDSI
-184 LKLLRSL
+184 LERLRFL
-191 RNKLYLFD
+191 KNKLYLFD
-199 PNKREPAFD
+199 PNKKDPVFN

-213 EKPRNLNKQI
+213 EKLRSLNQQI
-223 QSTEIASDSAKKA
+223 QSIETASNEAKKA

-253 KKKSEYNF
+253 EKKSEYRY
-261 FKKLKNEIPT
+261 FKKFKDEIPT

-276 EAIEN
+276 EEIEN
-281 DLKSYYEAR
+281 DLKRYYEAR
-290 ETALFKKFPKFIQ
+290 ESALFKKFPKFIQ
-303 LYDKAIS
+303 LYDRATS

-323 VHALLSGYEEVPA
+323 VHALLNGYEEMPA

-394 SIYAFRGGF
+394 SIYGFRGSF

-412 DFYHDNLEFNHRSS
+412 DFYHDNLPFNHRSS
-426 PLIIHYV
+426 PLIINYV
-433 NTIFKKAYQNSS
+433 NTIFKKAYQNFP
-445 TTYLEQKYP
+445 TAYLEQKYP
-454 ETSRNKHA
+454 KASSNNHA
-462 TDGYV
+462 RDGYV
-467 KVSLVANEREL
+467 KVSLVADEREL
-478 LLEQISQEAKNL
+478 LLEQILQDAKNL
-490 LEHGKELLLEQ
+490 LEHR
-501 ILQEAKNLL
+501 ID
-510 EHGIEPKDITILCAT
+510 PKDITILCT
-525 NKDAL
+525 RNEDAL
-530 EIKNYLQENLS
+530 EIKNYLQKNLS
-541 EIRPSTE
+541 AIRPSTE
-548 SSAQLSQFVESK
+548 SSAKLSQFVESK

-571 EEEYKPFYKHSVLK
+571 EEPYKPFYKHSVLK

-596 LFGFNPKKESVA
+596 LAGFNPKKESVA

-631 ALGCEDADEFLEKL
+631 AVGCEDADEFLEKL
-645 EAKKIASFNS
+645 EAKEIASF
-655 KGAQIMTIHKS
+655 KAEGAQIMTIHKS

-680 GKPNNESDKF
+680 GKPKTNNSNQF
-690 LEEYNGTELV
+690 LEEYSGTELLR
-700 CLYYRM
+700 LYYRM

-713 KDYARALEKEKAA
+713 KDYARALDKEEAA
-726 KDHEEINAYYVAFTR
+726 KDHEETNAYYVAFTR

-750 KDKDQKKDKKKDKEE
+750 KDKDQKKDKKE
-765 SKNKGMHEKLDLKPL
+765 SKNKGMREKLDLAPL
-780 EEGEIAPVIAS
+780 EEGEIAPVIS
-791 KKEPSNASVLIK
+791 PQKEPSIASVVIK

-816 EPDSDYEKNNDQ
+816 EPSDYEKNNDQ

-858 NYHYGFYGL
+858 NYHHGFYGL

-883 EIQALFKNLALKGEV
+883 KIQALFKNLALRGEV
-898 AFLSRGVVSRIDVL
+898 AFLFEGVVSRIDVL

-942 AEFLQTQAPHF
+942 AAFLQTQAPHF

>member
-1 MDTNR
+1 MDTKR

-36 PSEIL
+36 PNEIL

-69 ESKEKSHKEN
+69 EDEKEKEKSQN
-79 ILKELEEKYHLDPS
+79 ILKELEEKYRLDPS
-93 LVQNSAQ
+93 FVQNRAQ
-100 KIYQRFLNAEIRIST
+100 EIYQRFLNAEIRIST

-142 TEAHQQQLDERFLS
+142 TKVHQQQLNEIFLS
-156 ALNSEQ
+156 ALNGEQ

-175 HNSYTSNSI
+175 YDSYTSDSI
-184 LKLLRSL
+184 LERLRFL
-191 RNKLYLFD
+191 KNKLYLFD
-199 PNKREPAFD
+199 PNKKDLAFD

-213 EKPRNLNKQI
+213 EKLRSLNRQI
-223 QSTEIASDSAKKA
+223 QSVETASDTAKKA

-253 KKKSEYNF
+253 KKKGEYRD
-261 FKKLKNEIPT
+261 FKKIKDEIPT

-276 EAIEN
+276 EEIEN
-281 DLKSYYEAR
+281 DLKHYYEAR
-290 ETALFKKFPKFIQ
+290 ESTLFKKFPKFIQ
-303 LYDKAIS
+303 LYDRATS

-323 VHALLSGYEEVPA
+323 VHALLNGYEEMPA
-336 EFFYFRLDSKIA
+336 EFFYFRLDSRIA

-394 SIYAFRGGF
+394 SIYGFRGSF

-426 PLIIHYV
+426 PLIINYV
-433 NTIFKKAYQNSS
+433 NTIFKKAYQNSP
-445 TTYLEQKYP
+445 TAYLEQKYP
-454 ETSRNKHA
+454 KASSNKHA
-462 TDGYV
+462 RDGYV
-467 KVSLVANEREL
+467 KVSLVADER
-478 LLEQISQEAKNL
+478 
-490 LEHGKELLLEQ
+490 ELLLEQ

-510 EHGIEPKDITILCAT
+510 NHRIDPKDITILCTT
-525 NKDAL
+525 NDDAL

-541 EIRPSTE
+541 AIRPSTE
-548 SSAQLSQFVESK
+548 SSAKLSQFVESK

-571 EEEYKPFYKHSVLK
+571 EEPYKPFYKHSVLK

-596 LFGFNPKKESVA
+596 LAGFNPKKESVA

-631 ALGCEDADEFLEKL
+631 AVGCEDVNEFLEKL
-645 EAKKIASFNS
+645 EAKEIASF
-655 KGAQIMTIHKS
+655 KAEGAQIMTIHKS

-680 GKPNNESDKF
+680 GKPKTNNSNQF
-690 LEEYNGTELV
+690 LEEYSGTELTR
-700 CLYYRM
+700 LYYRM

-713 KDYARALEKEKAA
+713 KDYARALDKEEVA
-726 KDHEEINAYYVAFTR
+726 KDHEEINVYYVAFTR
-741 AELGLVVVA
+741 AELGLIVVA
-750 KDKDQKKDKKKDKEE
+750 KDKDQKKDKKE
-765 SKNKGMHEKLDLKPL
+765 SKNKGMREKLDLVLL
-780 EEGEIAPVIAS
+780 EEGEIAPVIS
-791 KKEPSNASVLIK
+791 FQKELSIPSVVIK

-816 EPDSDYEKNNDQ
+816 EPSDYEKNNDQ
-828 EAINFGIALHKGLE
+828 EAIHFGIALHKGLE
-842 YQYAYRI
+842 CQYAYRI

-858 NYHYGFYGL
+858 NYHHGFYSL
-867 DHQALEES
+867 DYQALEES

-883 EIQALFKNLALKGEV
+883 KIQALFKNLALRGEV
-898 AFLSRGVVSRIDVL
+898 AFLFEGVVSRIDVL

-932 QSHKAQVSHY
+932 QSHKVQVSHY
-942 AEFLQTQAPHF
+942 AAFLQTQAPHF

>member
-1 MDTNR
+1 MDTKR

-55 RILDYLKILQKENL
+55 RILDYLKILQKESL
-69 ESKEKSHKEN
+69 EDEKEKEKSQN
-79 ILKELEEKYHLDPS
+79 ILKELEEKYRLNPS
-93 LVQNSAQ
+93 FVQNSAQ
-100 KIYQRFLNAEIRIST
+100 EIYQRFLNAEIRIST

-142 TEAHQQQLDERFLS
+142 TKAHQQQLNESFLN
-156 ALNSEQ
+156 ALNNKQ
-162 LEELSVFITQCLS
+162 LEELSVFIAQCLS
-175 HNSYTSNSI
+175 HDGYTSDSI
-184 LKLLRSL
+184 LERLRFL
-191 RNKLYLFD
+191 KNKLYLFD
-199 PNKREPAFD
+199 PNKKELAFD

-213 EKPRNLNKQI
+213 EKLRSLNRQI
-223 QSTEIASDSAKKA
+223 QSVETASDTAKKA

-253 KKKSEYNF
+253 KKKGEYRD
-261 FKKLKNEIPT
+261 FKKFKDEIPT

-276 EAIEN
+276 EEIEN
-281 DLKSYYEAR
+281 DLKCYYEAR
-290 ETALFKKFPKFIQ
+290 ESALFKKFPKFIK
-303 LYDKAIS
+303 LYDKATS

-323 VHALLSGYEEVPA
+323 VHALLNGYEEMPA
-336 EFFYFRLDSKIA
+336 EFFYFRLDSRIV

-394 SIYAFRGGF
+394 SIYGFRGSF

-412 DFYHDNLEFNHRSS
+412 DFYHDNLPFNHRSS
-426 PLIIHYV
+426 PLIINYV
-433 NTIFKKAYQNSS
+433 NTIFKKAYQNSP
-445 TTYLEQKYP
+445 TAYWEQKYP
-454 ETSRNKHA
+454 KASSNKHA
-462 TDGYV
+462 RDGYV
-467 KVSLVANEREL
+467 KVSLVADER
-478 LLEQISQEAKNL
+478 
-490 LEHGKELLLEQ
+490 ELLLEQ

-510 EHGIEPKDITILCAT
+510 EHRIDPKDITILCAR

-530 EIKNYLQENLS
+530 EIKNYLQKNLS
-541 EIRPSTE
+541 AIRPSTE
-548 SSAQLSQFVESK
+548 SSAKLSQFVESK

-571 EEEYKPFYKHSVLK
+571 EEPYKPFYKHSVLK

-596 LFGFNPKKESVA
+596 LASFNPKKESVA

-614 MELFELYTE
+614 MELFELYGE

-631 ALGCEDADEFLEKL
+631 AVGCEDANEFLEKL
-645 EAKKIASFNS
+645 EAKEIASF
-655 KGAQIMTIHKS
+655 KAEGAQIMTIHKS

-680 GKPNNESDKF
+680 GKPKSNNSNQF
-690 LEEYNGTELV
+690 LEEYSGTELMR
-700 CLYYRM
+700 LYYRM

-713 KDYARALEKEKAA
+713 KDYARVLDKEEAA
-726 KDHEEINAYYVAFTR
+726 KNHEETNVYYVAFTR
-741 AELGLVVVA
+741 AELGLIVVA
-750 KDKDQKKDKKKDKEE
+750 KDK
-765 SKNKGMHEKLDLKPL
+765 KGMREKLDLLPL
-780 EEGEIAPVIAS
+780 EEGIIAPVIS
-791 KKEPSNASVLIK
+791 SQKEPLIKSVVIK

-816 EPDSDYEKNNDQ
+816 EPSDYEKNNDQ

-842 YQYAYRI
+842 YQYAYNI

-858 NYHYGFYGL
+858 NYHHGFYGL
-867 DHQALEES
+867 DYQALEES

-883 EIQALFKNLALKGEV
+883 KIQALFKNLALKGEV
-898 AFLSRGVVSRIDVL
+898 AFLFEGVMSRIDVL

-932 QSHKAQVSHY
+932 QSHKVQVSHY
-942 AEFLQTQAPHF
+942 AAFLQTQAPHF

>member
-1 MDTNR
+1 MDTKR

-69 ESKEKSHKEN
+69 ENEKEKEKSQN
-79 ILKELEEKYHLDPS
+79 ILKELEEKYRLTPS
-93 LVQNSAQ
+93 LVQNRAQ
-100 KIYQRFLNAEIRIST
+100 EIYQRFLNAEIRIST

-142 TEAHQQQLDERFLS
+142 TKVHQQQLNESFLS
-156 ALNSEQ
+156 ALNNKQ
-162 LEELSVFITQCLS
+162 LEELSVFIAQCLS
-175 HNSYTSNSI
+175 YDSYTSDSVLERLRF
-184 LKLLRSL
+184 LK
-191 RNKLYLFD
+191 NKLYLFD
-199 PNKREPAFD
+199 PNKKEPAFD
-208 EEGFL
+208 EKGFL
-213 EKPRNLNKQI
+213 ERLRNLNQQI
-223 QSTEIASDSAKKA
+223 QSVETASNEAKKA

-253 KKKSEYNF
+253 KKKGEYRD
-261 FKKLKNEIPT
+261 FKKIKDEIPT

-276 EAIEN
+276 EEIEN
-281 DLKSYYEAR
+281 DLKRYYEAR
-290 ETALFKKFPKFIQ
+290 ESALFKKFPKFIQ
-303 LYDKAIS
+303 LYDKATS

-323 VHALLSGYEEVPA
+323 VHALLNGYEEMPA
-336 EFFYFRLDSKIA
+336 EFFYFRLDSRIA

-394 SIYAFRGGF
+394 SIYGFRGSF

-412 DFYHDNLEFNHRSS
+412 DFYHDNLPFNHRSS
-426 PLIIHYV
+426 PLIINYV
-433 NTIFKKAYQNSS
+433 NTIFKKAYQNSP
-445 TTYLEQKYP
+445 TAYLEQKYP
-454 ETSRNKHA
+454 KASSNKHA
-462 TDGYV
+462 KDGYV
-467 KVSLVANEREL
+467 KVSLVADEREL
-478 LLEQISQEAKNL
+478 LLK
-490 LEHGKELLLEQ
+490 Q

-510 EHGIEPKDITILCAT
+510 EHRIDPKDITLLCAT
-525 NKDAL
+525 NDDAL
-530 EIKNYLQENLS
+530 EIKNYLQKNLS
-541 EIRPSTE
+541 AIRQSTE
-548 SSAQLSQFVESK
+548 SSAKLSQFVESK
-560 IIKNALEYALA
+560 IIKNALECALA
-571 EEEYKPFYKHSVLK
+571 EEPYKPFYKHSVLK
-585 LAGYLHDDAIA
+585 LAGYLHDDAIVLA
-596 LFGFNPKKESVA
+596 GFNPKKESVA

-631 ALGCEDADEFLEKL
+631 AVGCEDANEFLEKL
-645 EAKKIASFNS
+645 EAKEIASFKAEGS
-655 KGAQIMTIHKS
+655 QIMTIHKS

-680 GKPNNESDKF
+680 GKPKTNNSNQF
-690 LEEYNGTELV
+690 LEEYSGTELTR
-700 CLYYRM
+700 LYYRM

-713 KDYARALEKEKAA
+713 KDYARALDKEEVA
-726 KDHEEINAYYVAFTR
+726 KDHEETNVYYVAFTR
-741 AELGLVVVA
+741 AELGLIVVA
-750 KDKDQKKDKKKDKEE
+750 KDKDQKKDKKE
-765 SKNKGMHEKLDLKPL
+765 SKNKGMREKLDLAPL
-780 EEGEIAPVIAS
+780 EEGEIAPVIS
-791 KKEPSNASVLIK
+791 SQKEPSPESVVIK

-816 EPDSDYEKNNDQ
+816 EPSDYEKNNDQ

-842 YQYAYRI
+842 YQYAYNI

-858 NYHYGFYGL
+858 NYHHGFYSL
-867 DHQALEES
+867 DYQALEES

-883 EIQALFKNLALKGEV
+883 KIQALFKNLALRGEV
-898 AFLSRGVVSRIDVL
+898 AFLFEGVVSRIDVL

-942 AEFLQTQAPHF
+942 AAFLQTQAPHF

>member
-1 MDTNR
+1 MDTKR

-69 ESKEKSHKEN
+69 EDEKEKEKSQN
-79 ILKELEEKYHLDPS
+79 ILKELEEKYRLDPS
-93 LVQNSAQ
+93 FVQNSAQ

-142 TEAHQQQLDERFLS
+142 TKVHQQQLNEGFLS
-156 ALNSEQ
+156 VLNGEQ
-162 LEELSVFITQCLS
+162 LEELSVFIARCLS
-175 HNSYTSNSI
+175 YDNYTSDSI
-184 LKLLRSL
+184 LERLRFL
-191 RNKLYLFD
+191 KNKLYLFD
-199 PNKREPAFD
+199 PNKKEPAFD

-213 EKPRNLNKQI
+213 EKLRSLNQQI
-223 QSTEIASDSAKKA
+223 QSIETASDRAKTA

-253 KKKSEYNF
+253 EKKGEYRD
-261 FKKLKNEIPT
+261 FKKIKDEIPT

-276 EAIEN
+276 EEIEN
-281 DLKSYYEAR
+281 DLKRYYEAR
-290 ETALFKKFPKFIQ
+290 EIALFKKFPKFIQ
-303 LYDKAIS
+303 LYDKATS

-323 VHALLSGYEEVPA
+323 VHALLNGYEELPA

-394 SIYAFRGGF
+394 SIYGFRGSF

-412 DFYHDNLEFNHRSS
+412 DFYHDNLPFNHRSS
-426 PLIIHYV
+426 PLIINYV
-433 NTIFKKAYQNSS
+433 NTIFKKAYQNSP
-445 TTYLEQKYP
+445 TAYLEQKYP
-454 ETSRNKHA
+454 KASSNKHA

-467 KVSLVANEREL
+467 KVSLVADER
-478 LLEQISQEAKNL
+478 
-490 LEHGKELLLEQ
+490 ELLLEQ

-510 EHGIEPKDITILCAT
+510 EHRIEPKDITILCAT
-525 NKDAL
+525 NDDAL

-541 EIRPSTE
+541 AIRPSTE
-548 SSAQLSQFVESK
+548 SSANLSQFVESK
-560 IIKNALEYALA
+560 IIKNALKYALA
-571 EEEYKPFYKHSVLK
+571 EEPYKPFYKHSVLK
-585 LAGYLHDDAIA
+585 LAGYLHDDVIA
-596 LFGFNPKKESVA
+596 LLGFNPKKESVA

-614 MELFELYTE
+614 MELFGLYGE

-631 ALGCEDADEFLEKL
+631 AVGCEDADGFLEKL
-645 EAKKIASFNS
+645 EAKKIASFNL

-680 GKPNNESDKF
+680 GKPKTNNSNQF
-690 LEEYNGTELV
+690 LEEYDGTELTH
-700 CLYYRM
+700 LYYRI

-713 KDYARALEKEKAA
+713 KDYARALDKEEAA
-726 KDHEEINAYYVAFTR
+726 KDHEETNAYYVAFTR
-741 AELGLVVVA
+741 AELGLIVVA
-750 KDKDQKKDKKKDKEE
+750 KDKDQKKDKKESKKE
-765 SKNKGMHEKLDLKPL
+765 SKNKGMREKLDLVPL
-780 EEGEIAPVIAS
+780 EEGTITPVIS
-791 KKEPSNASVLIK
+791 SQKEPLIPSVVIK

-816 EPDSDYEKNNDQ
+816 EPSDYEKNNDQ

-842 YQYAYRI
+842 YQYAYNI

-858 NYHYGFYGL
+858 NYHHGFYGL
-867 DHQALEES
+867 DYQALEES

-883 EIQALFKNLALKGEV
+883 KIQALFKNYALRGEV
-898 AFLSRGVVSRIDVL
+898 AFLFEGVVSRIDVL

-942 AEFLQTQAPHF
+942 AAFLQTQAPHF

>member
-1 MDTNR
+1 MDTKR

-55 RILDYLKILQKENL
+55 RILDYLKILQQENL
-69 ESKEKSHKEN
+69 ENEKEKSQN
-79 ILKELEEKYHLDPS
+79 ILKELEEKYHLNPD
-93 LVQNSAQ
+93 LVRNSAQ

-142 TEAHQQQLDERFLS
+142 TKSHQQQLNEGFLS
-156 ALNSEQ
+156 ALNNEQ

-175 HNSYTSNSI
+175 YDNYTSDSI
-184 LKLLRSL
+184 LERLRFL
-191 RNKLYLFD
+191 KNKLYLFD
-199 PNKREPAFD
+199 PNKKEPAFD

-213 EKPRNLNKQI
+213 EKLRSLNEQI
-223 QSTEIASDSAKKA
+223 QSIETASDRAKTA
-236 IKCDDF
+236 IKCDSF

-253 KKKSEYNF
+253 KKKSEYQS

-276 EAIEN
+276 EEIEN
-281 DLKSYYEAR
+281 DLKRYYEAK
-290 ETALFKKFPKFIQ
+290 ETAIFKKFPKFIQ
-303 LYDKAIS
+303 LYDNATS

-323 VHALLSGYEEVPA
+323 VHALLKGYEEVPA

-375 GIGQAKWHRS
+375 GIGQAKWNRS

-394 SIYAFRGGF
+394 SIYAFRGSF

-412 DFYHDNLEFNHRSS
+412 DFYHDNLQFNHRSS
-426 PLIIHYV
+426 PLIINYV
-433 NTIFKKAYQNSS
+433 NTIFKKAYQDSP
-445 TTYLEQKYP
+445 TAYLDQKYP
-454 ETSRNKHA
+454 KASNNKHA

-467 KVSLVANEREL
+467 KVSLVANE
-478 LLEQISQEAKNL
+478 
-490 LEHGKELLLEQ
+490 KELLLEQ

-510 EHGIEPKDITILCAT
+510 EHRIEPKDITILCAT
-525 NKDAL
+525 NDDAL
-530 EIKNYLQENLS
+530 EIKNYLQQNLS
-541 EIRPSTE
+541 AIRPSTE
-548 SSAQLSQFVESK
+548 SSAKLSQFVESK

-571 EEEYKPFYKHSVLK
+571 EEPYKPFYKHSVLK

-596 LFGFNPKKESVA
+596 LPSFNPKKESVA
-608 GFVWKV
+608 DFVWKV
-614 MELFELYTE
+614 MEWFELYGE
-623 CAQICLEL
+623 RAQICLEL
-631 ALGCEDADEFLEKL
+631 AVGCEDADGFLEKL
-645 EAKKIASFNS
+645 EAKKIASFNA
-655 KGAQIMTIHKS
+655 KGAQIMTIHAS

-680 GKPNNESDKF
+680 GKPRSNNSNQF
-690 LEEYNGTELV
+690 LEEYNGAELLR
-700 CLYYRM
+700 LYYRM

-713 KDYARALEKEKAA
+713 KDYARALDKEKAA
-726 KDHEEINAYYVAFTR
+726 KDHEETNVYYVAFTR
-741 AELGLVVVA
+741 AELGLIVVA
-750 KDKDQKKDKKKDKEE
+750 KDKGQKKDKKESKKESKDK
-765 SKNKGMHEKLDLKPL
+765 GMREKLDLAPL
-780 EEGEIAPVIAS
+780 EEGTIAPVIS
-791 KKEPSNASVLIK
+791 PQKEPLIASVVIK

-816 EPDSDYEKNNDQ
+816 EPSDYEKNNDQ

-842 YQYAYRI
+842 YQYAYNI

-858 NYHYGFYGL
+858 NYHHGFYGL
-867 DHQALEES
+867 DYQALEES

-883 EIQALFKNLALKGEV
+883 EIQVLFKNYALRGEA
-898 AFLSRGVVSRIDVL
+898 AFLFEGVVSRIDVL
-912 LWDKGQNL
+912 LWDRGQNL
-920 YVLDYKSSQNYQ
+920 CVLDYKSSQNYQ

-942 AEFLQTQAPHF
+942 AEFLKTQAPHF

>member
-1 MDTNR
+1 MDTKR

-24 VRFLALLFKGAN
+24 VWFLALLFKGAN

-69 ESKEKSHKEN
+69 ENEKEKSQN
-79 ILKELEEKYHLDPS
+79 ILKELEEKYHLDPNF
-93 LVQNSAQ
+93 VRNSAP

-142 TEAHQQQLDERFLS
+142 TKAHQQQLNESFLS
-156 ALNSEQ
+156 ALNNKQ
-162 LEELSVFITQCLS
+162 LEELSAFIAQCLS
-175 HNSYTSNSI
+175 HNSYTSDSI
-184 LKLLRSL
+184 LERLRFL
-191 RNKLYLFD
+191 KNKLYLFD
-199 PNKREPAFD
+199 PNKKEPAFD

-213 EKPRNLNKQI
+213 EKLRSLNQQI
-223 QSTEIASDSAKKA
+223 QSIETASDGAKTA

-253 KKKSEYNF
+253 KKKSEYRD
-261 FKKLKNEIPT
+261 FKKLKDEIPT

-276 EAIEN
+276 EEIEN
-281 DLKSYYEAR
+281 DLKRYYEAR
-290 ETALFKKFPKFIQ
+290 ETAIFKKFPKFIQ
-303 LYDKAIS
+303 LYDKATS

-323 VHALLSGYEEVPA
+323 VHALLNGYEELPA
-336 EFFYFRLDSKIA
+336 EFFYFRLDSRIA

-394 SIYAFRGGF
+394 SIYAFRGSF
-403 SSLFESVSK
+403 SSLFESVAK
-412 DFYHDNLEFNHRSS
+412 DFYHDNLQFNHRSS
-426 PLIIHYV
+426 PLIINYV
-433 NTIFKKAYQNSS
+433 NTIFKKAYQNSP
-445 TTYLEQKYP
+445 TAYLEQKYP
-454 ETSRNKHA
+454 KTSPNKHA

-467 KVSLVANEREL
+467 KVSLVADER
-478 LLEQISQEAKNL
+478 K
-490 LEHGKELLLEQ
+490 LLLEQ

-510 EHGIEPKDITILCAT
+510 EHRIEPKDITILCAT
-525 NKDAL
+525 NDDAL

-541 EIRPSTE
+541 AIRPSTE
-548 SSAQLSQFVESK
+548 SSAELSQFVESK
-560 IIKNALEYALA
+560 IIKNALKYALA
-571 EEEYKPFYKHSVLK
+571 EEPYKPFYKHSVLK

-596 LFGFNPKKESVA
+596 LAGFDPKKESVA

-614 MELFELYTE
+614 MEWFELYGE

-631 ALGCEDADEFLEKL
+631 AVGCEDANEFLEKL
-645 EAKKIASFNS
+645 EAKKIASFNL

-680 GKPNNESDKF
+680 GKPKSNNSNQF
-690 LEEYNGTELV
+690 LEEYNGAELLR
-700 CLYYRM
+700 LYYRM

-713 KDYARALEKEKAA
+713 KDYARALDKEKAA
-726 KDHEEINAYYVAFTR
+726 KENEETNVYYVAFTR

-750 KDKDQKKDKKKDKEE
+750 KDKGQKKDQKE
-765 SKNKGMHEKLDLKPL
+765 SKNKTMHEKLDLAPL
-780 EEGEIAPVIAS
+780 EEGEIMPVTSPQKEPLIAS
-791 KKEPSNASVLIK
+791 VVIK

-816 EPDSDYEKNNDQ
+816 EPSDYEKNNDQ

-842 YQYAYRI
+842 YQYAYNI

-858 NYHYGFYGL
+858 NYHHGFYGL
-867 DHQALEES
+867 DYQALEES
-875 LELFENDA
+875 LELFENDI
-883 EIQALFKNLALKGEV
+883 EIQALFKNLALKGEA
-898 AFLSRGVVSRIDVL
+898 AFLFEGVVSRIDVL

-932 QSHKAQVSHY
+932 QSHKVQVSHY
-942 AEFLQTQAPHF
+942 AAFLQTQAPHF

>member
-1 MDTNR
+1 MDTKR

-55 RILDYLKILQKENL
+55 RILDYLKILQQENL
-69 ESKEKSHKEN
+69 ENEKEKSQN
-79 ILKELEEKYHLDPS
+79 ILKELEEKYRLDPS
-93 LVQNSAQ
+93 FVQNRAQ
-100 KIYQRFLNAEIRIST
+100 EIYQRFLNAEIRIST

-142 TEAHQQQLDERFLS
+142 TQAHQQQLNASFLS
-156 ALNSEQ
+156 ALDNEQ
-162 LEELSVFITQCLS
+162 LEELSVFIAQCLS
-175 HNSYTSNSI
+175 YDSYTSDSI
-184 LKLLRSL
+184 LEQLRFL
-191 RNKLYLFD
+191 KNKLYLFD
-199 PNKREPAFD
+199 PNKKDPAFD
-208 EEGFL
+208 EERFL
-213 EKPRNLNKQI
+213 EKLRSLNQQI
-223 QSTEIASDSAKKA
+223 QNIETASNEAKKA

-253 KKKSEYNF
+253 EKKSEYRY
-261 FKKLKNEIPT
+261 FKKFKDEIPT

-276 EAIEN
+276 EEIEN
-281 DLKSYYEAR
+281 DLKRYYEAR
-290 ETALFKKFPKFIQ
+290 ESALFKKFPKFIQ
-303 LYDKAIS
+303 LYDKATS

-323 VHALLSGYEEVPA
+323 VHALLNGYEEMPA

-394 SIYAFRGGF
+394 SIYGFRGSF

-426 PLIIHYV
+426 PLIINYV
-433 NTIFKKAYQNSS
+433 NTIFKKAYQNSP
-445 TTYLEQKYP
+445 TAYLEQKYP
-454 ETSRNKHA
+454 KASSNKHA

-467 KVSLVANEREL
+467 KVSLVADEREL
-478 LLEQISQEAKNL
+478 LLK
-490 LEHGKELLLEQ
+490 Q

-510 EHGIEPKDITILCAT
+510 DHCIDPKDITILCAT
-525 NKDAL
+525 NDDAL

-541 EIRPSTE
+541 AIRPSTE
-548 SSAQLSQFVESK
+548 SSVKLSQFVESK

-571 EEEYKPFYKHSVLK
+571 EEPYKPFYKHSVLK

-596 LFGFNPKKESVA
+596 LAGFNPKKESVA

-614 MELFELYTE
+614 MELFELYGE
-623 CAQICLEL
+623 PAQSCLEL
-631 ALGCEDADEFLEKL
+631 AVGCEDADGFLEKL
-645 EAKKIASFNS
+645 EAKAIASSHS

-680 GKPNNESDKF
+680 GKPKSSHSNQL
-690 LEEYNGTELV
+690 LEEYDGTELTR
-700 CLYYRM
+700 LYYRM
-706 KNREVVD
+706 KNREIVD
-713 KDYARALEKEKAA
+713 KDYARALDKEEAA
-726 KDHEEINAYYVAFTR
+726 KDHEETNVYYVAFTR
-741 AELGLVVVA
+741 AELGLIVVA
-750 KDKDQKKDKKKDKEE
+750 KDKDKKESKKE
-765 SKNKGMHEKLDLKPL
+765 SKNKTMREKLDLAPL
-780 EEGEIAPVIAS
+780 EEGEITPVIS
-791 KKEPSNASVLIK
+791 SQKELSIPSVVIK

-816 EPDSDYEKNNDQ
+816 EPSDYEKNNDQ

-858 NYHYGFYGL
+858 NYHHGFYGL
-867 DHQALEES
+867 DYQVLEES

-883 EIQALFKNLALKGEV
+883 KIQALFKNLALKGEV
-898 AFLSRGVVSRIDVL
+898 AFLFEGVVSRIDVL

-942 AEFLQTQAPHF
+942 AAFLQTQAPHF

>member
-1 MDTNR
+1 MDTKR

-69 ESKEKSHKEN
+69 EDEKEKEKSQN
-79 ILKELEEKYHLDPS
+79 ILKELEEKYRLDPS
-93 LVQNSAQ
+93 FVQNSAQ

-142 TEAHQQQLDERFLS
+142 TKAHQQQLNEGFLS
-156 ALNSEQ
+156 ALNNEQ

-175 HNSYTSNSI
+175 YDNYTSDSI
-184 LKLLRSL
+184 LERLRFL
-191 RNKLYLFD
+191 KNKLYLFD
-199 PNKREPAFD
+199 PNKKDPAFD

-213 EKPRNLNKQI
+213 EKLRSLNQQI
-223 QSTEIASDSAKKA
+223 QSIETASDRAKTA

-253 KKKSEYNF
+253 EKKSEYIY
-261 FKKLKNEIPT
+261 FKKLKDEIPT

-276 EAIEN
+276 EEIEN
-281 DLKSYYEAR
+281 DLKRYYEAK
-290 ETALFKKFPKFIQ
+290 ESALFKKFPKFIQ
-303 LYDKAIS
+303 LYDKATS

-323 VHALLSGYEEVPA
+323 VHALLNGYEEMPA

-394 SIYAFRGGF
+394 SIYGFRGSF

-412 DFYHDNLEFNHRSS
+412 DFYHDNLPFNHRSS
-426 PLIIHYV
+426 PLIINYV
-433 NTIFKKAYQNSS
+433 NTIFKKAYQDSP
-445 TTYLEQKYP
+445 TAYLEQKYP
-454 ETSRNKHA
+454 KASSNKHA
-462 TDGYV
+462 KDGYV
-467 KVSLVANEREL
+467 KVSLVADER
-478 LLEQISQEAKNL
+478 
-490 LEHGKELLLEQ
+490 ELLLEQ

-510 EHGIEPKDITILCAT
+510 EHRIEPKDITLLCAT
-525 NKDAL
+525 NDDAL
-530 EIKNYLQENLS
+530 EIKNYLQKNLS
-541 EIRPSTE
+541 AIRPSTE
-548 SSAQLSQFVESK
+548 SSANLSQFVESK
-560 IIKNALEYALA
+560 IIKNALKYALA
-571 EEEYKPFYKHSVLK
+571 EEPYKPFYKHSVLK
-585 LAGYLHDDAIA
+585 LAGYLHDDAIVLA
-596 LFGFNPKKESVA
+596 GFNPKKESVA

-614 MELFELYTE
+614 MELFELYGE

-631 ALGCEDADEFLEKL
+631 AVGCEDANEFLEKL
-645 EAKKIASFNS
+645 EAKEIASFKA

-680 GKPNNESDKF
+680 GKPKSNNSNQF
-690 LEEYNGTELV
+690 LEEYSGTELTH
-700 CLYYRM
+700 LYYRM
-706 KNREVVD
+706 KNREMVD
-713 KDYARALEKEKAA
+713 KDYARALDKEEAA
-726 KDHEEINAYYVAFTR
+726 KDHEETNVYYVAFTR
-741 AELGLVVVA
+741 AELGLIVVA
-750 KDKDQKKDKKKDKEE
+750 KDK
-765 SKNKGMHEKLDLKPL
+765 KGMHEKLDLAPL
-780 EEGEIAPVIAS
+780 EEGEIVPVIS
-791 KKEPSNASVLIK
+791 SQKEPSSASVVIK

-816 EPDSDYEKNNDQ
+816 EPSDYEKNNDQ

-842 YQYAYRI
+842 YQYAYNI

-858 NYHYGFYGL
+858 NYHHGFYGL
-867 DHQALEES
+867 DYQALEES

-883 EIQALFKNLALKGEV
+883 KIQALFKNLALRGEV
-898 AFLSRGVVSRIDVL
+898 AFLFEGVVSRIDVL

-932 QSHKAQVSHY
+932 QSHKVQVSHY
-942 AEFLQTQAPHF
+942 AAFLQTQAPHF
-953 KIQAGIIYAH
+953 KIQAGIIYTH

>member
-1 MDTNR
+1 MDTKR

-69 ESKEKSHKEN
+69 ENEKEKAQN
-79 ILKELEEKYHLDPS
+79 ILKELEEKYRLDPNF
-93 LVQNSAQ
+93 VQNSAQ

-142 TEAHQQQLDERFLS
+142 TKAHQQQLNESFLS
-156 ALNSEQ
+156 ALDNKQ
-162 LEELSVFITQCLS
+162 LEELSVFIAQCLS
-175 HNSYTSNSI
+175 YDSYTSDSI
-184 LKLLRSL
+184 LERLRFL
-191 RNKLYLFD
+191 KNKLYLFD
-199 PNKREPAFD
+199 PNKKEPAFD
-208 EEGFL
+208 EKGFL
-213 EKPRNLNKQI
+213 DKLRSLNQQI
-223 QSTEIASDSAKKA
+223 QSVETASNEAKKA

-253 KKKSEYNF
+253 EKKSEYRY
-261 FKKLKNEIPT
+261 FKKFKDEIPT

-276 EAIEN
+276 EEIEN
-281 DLKSYYEAR
+281 DLKRYYEAR
-290 ETALFKKFPKFIQ
+290 ESALFKKFPKFIQ
-303 LYDKAIS
+303 LYDKATS

-323 VHALLSGYEEVPA
+323 VHALLNGYEEMPA

-394 SIYAFRGGF
+394 SIYGFRGSF

-426 PLIIHYV
+426 PLIINYV
-433 NTIFKKAYQNSS
+433 NTIFKKAYQNSP
-445 TTYLEQKYP
+445 TAYLEQKYP
-454 ETSRNKHA
+454 KASSNKHA
-462 TDGYV
+462 RDGYV
-467 KVSLVANEREL
+467 KVSLVADEREL
-478 LLEQISQEAKNL
+478 LLK
-490 LEHGKELLLEQ
+490 Q

-510 EHGIEPKDITILCAT
+510 EHRIEPKDITLLCAT
-525 NKDAL
+525 NDDAL

-541 EIRPSTE
+541 AIRPSTE
-548 SSAQLSQFVESK
+548 SSAKLSQFVESK
-560 IIKNALEYALA
+560 IIKNALEYVLA
-571 EEEYKPFYKHSVLK
+571 EEPYKPFYKHSVLK
-585 LAGYLHDDAIA
+585 LAGYLHDDVIA
-596 LFGFNPKKESVA
+596 LAGFNPKKESVA

-631 ALGCEDADEFLEKL
+631 AVGCEDANEFLEKL
-645 EAKKIASFNS
+645 EAKEIASF
-655 KGAQIMTIHKS
+655 KIEGAQIMTIHKS

-680 GKPNNESDKF
+680 GKPKTNNSNQF
-690 LEEYNGTELV
+690 LEEYDGTELTR
-700 CLYYRM
+700 LYYRM

-713 KDYARALEKEKAA
+713 KDYARALDKEEAA
-726 KDHEEINAYYVAFTR
+726 KDHEETNVYYVAFTR
-741 AELGLVVVA
+741 AELGLIVVA
-750 KDKDQKKDKKKDKEE
+750 KDK
-765 SKNKGMHEKLDLKPL
+765 KGMREKLDLAPL
-780 EEGEIAPVIAS
+780 EEGEIAPVIS
-791 KKEPSNASVLIK
+791 SQKEPLIKSVLIK

-816 EPDSDYEKNNDQ
+816 EPSDYEKNNDQ

-858 NYHYGFYGL
+858 NYHHGFYGL
-867 DHQALEES
+867 DYQALEES

-883 EIQALFKNLALKGEV
+883 KIQALFKNLALRGEV
-898 AFLSRGVVSRIDVL
+898 AFLFEGVVSRIDVL

-942 AEFLQTQAPHF
+942 AAFLQTQAPHF

>member
-1 MDTNR
+1 MDTKR

-69 ESKEKSHKEN
+69 ESEEKEKSQN
-79 ILKELEEKYHLDPS
+79 ILKELEEKYRLNPD
-93 LVQNSAQ
+93 LVRNSAQ

-142 TEAHQQQLDERFLS
+142 TEAHQQQLNESFLS
-156 ALNSEQ
+156 ALNGGQ

-175 HNSYTSNSI
+175 YDSYTSDSI
-184 LKLLRSL
+184 LERLRFL
-191 RNKLYLFD
+191 KNKLYLFD
-199 PNKREPAFD
+199 PNKKEPAFD

-213 EKPRNLNKQI
+213 EKLRSLNQQI
-223 QSTEIASDSAKKA
+223 QSIETASDRAKIA

-253 KKKSEYNF
+253 EKKSEYRN

-276 EAIEN
+276 EEIEN
-281 DLKSYYEAR
+281 DLKRYYESK
-290 ETALFKKFPKFIQ
+290 EIALFKKFPKFIQ
-303 LYDKAIS
+303 LYDKATS

-323 VHALLSGYEEVPA
+323 VHALLKGYEEVPA
-336 EFFYFRLDSKIA
+336 EFFYFRLDSRIA

-394 SIYAFRGGF
+394 SIYAFRGSF

-426 PLIIHYV
+426 PLIINYV
-433 NTIFKKAYQNSS
+433 NTIFKKAYQNSP
-445 TTYLEQKYP
+445 TAYLDQKYP
-454 ETSRNKHA
+454 KASNNKHA

-467 KVSLVANEREL
+467 KVSLVADDREL
-478 LLEQISQEAKNL
+478 LLD
-490 LEHGKELLLEQ
+490 Q
-501 ILQEAKNLL
+501 ILQEAQNLL
-510 EHGIEPKDITILCAT
+510 EHRIEPKDITILCAT

-541 EIRPSTE
+541 AIRPSTE
-548 SSAQLSQFVESK
+548 SSANLSQFVESK

-571 EEEYKPFYKHSVLK
+571 EEPYKPFYKHSVLK

-596 LFGFNPKKESVA
+596 LPSFNPKKESVA

-614 MELFELYTE
+614 MESFELYGE
-623 CAQICLEL
+623 RAQICLEL
-631 ALGCEDADEFLEKL
+631 AVGCEDANGFLEKL
-645 EAKKIASFNS
+645 EAKKIASFNL
-655 KGAQIMTIHKS
+655 KGAQIMTIHGS

-680 GKPNNESDKF
+680 GKPRSNNSNQF
-690 LEEYNGTELV
+690 LEEYNGTELLR
-700 CLYYRM
+700 LYYRM

-713 KDYARALEKEKAA
+713 KDYARALDKEKAA
-726 KDHEEINAYYVAFTR
+726 KENEETNVYYVAFTR
-741 AELGLVVVA
+741 AELGLIVVA
-750 KDKDQKKDKKKDKEE
+750 KDKGQKKDQKESE
-765 SKNKGMHEKLDLKPL
+765 SKGMREKLDLVPL
-780 EEGEIAPVIAS
+780 EEGEIAPVIS
-791 KKEPSNASVLIK
+791 PQKEPLIASVVIK

-842 YQYAYRI
+842 YQYAYNI

-858 NYHYGFYGL
+858 NYHHGFYGL

-875 LELFENDA
+875 LELFENDT
-883 EIQALFKNLALKGEV
+883 EIQALFKNLALKGEA
-898 AFLSRGVVSRIDVL
+898 AFLFEGVVSRIDVL

-932 QSHKAQVSHY
+932 QSHKVQVSHY

>member
-1 MDTNR
+1 MDTKR

-69 ESKEKSHKEN
+69 EDEKEKEKSQN

-93 LVQNSAQ
+93 LVRNSAQ

-142 TEAHQQQLDERFLS
+142 TEAHQQQLNESFLG

-175 HNSYTSNSI
+175 HESYTSDSI
-184 LKLLRSL
+184 LERLRFL
-191 RNKLYLFD
+191 KNKLYLFD
-199 PNKREPAFD
+199 PNKKEPVFD

-213 EKPRNLNKQI
+213 EKLRSLNNQI
-223 QSTEIASDSAKKA
+223 QSVETASDRAKTA
-236 IKCDDF
+236 IKCDSF
-242 RGFLNSSLTWL
+242 RDFLNSSLTWL
-253 KKKSEYNF
+253 EKKSEYQS
-261 FKKLKNEIPT
+261 FKKLKSEIPT

-276 EAIEN
+276 EEIEN
-281 DLKSYYEAR
+281 DLKRYYEAK
-290 ETALFKKFPKFIQ
+290 ETAIFKKFPKFIQ
-303 LYDKAIS
+303 LYDKATS

-323 VHALLSGYEEVPA
+323 VHVLLNGYEEMPA

-394 SIYAFRGGF
+394 SIYAFRGSF

-412 DFYHDNLEFNHRSS
+412 DFYHDNLEFNHRSA
-426 PLIIHYV
+426 PLIINYV
-433 NTIFKKAYQNSS
+433 NTIFKKAYQNSP
-445 TTYLEQKYP
+445 TAYLEQKYP
-454 ETSRNKHA
+454 KTSQNKHA

-467 KVSLVANEREL
+467 KVSLVADE
-478 LLEQISQEAKNL
+478 
-490 LEHGKELLLEQ
+490 KELLLEQ
-501 ILQEAKNLL
+501 ILQEAQNLL
-510 EHGIEPKDITILCAT
+510 DHRIDPKDITILCAT

-530 EIKNYLQENLS
+530 EIKNYLQERLS
-541 EIRPSTE
+541 AIRPSTE
-548 SSAQLSQFVESK
+548 SSARLSQLVESK

-571 EEEYKPFYKHSVLK
+571 EEPYKPFYKHSVLK
-585 LAGYLHDDAIA
+585 LAGYLHDDVIA
-596 LFGFNPKKESVA
+596 LPGFNPKKESVA
-608 GFVWKV
+608 GFVWKI
-614 MELFELYTE
+614 MEQFKLYGE
-623 CAQICLEL
+623 PAQNCLEL
-631 ALGCEDADEFLEKL
+631 AIGCEDANDFLEKL
-645 EAKKIASFNS
+645 EAKSIASSHS

-680 GKPNNESDKF
+680 GKPNSSHSNQL
-690 LEEYNGTELV
+690 LEEYNGAELTH
-700 CLYYRM
+700 LYYRM

-713 KDYARALEKEKAA
+713 KDYARALDKEEAA
-726 KDHEEINAYYVAFTR
+726 KDHEETNVYYVAFTR
-741 AELGLVVVA
+741 AELGLIVVA
-750 KDKDQKKDKKKDKEE
+750 KDKEQKKDKKE
-765 SKNKGMHEKLDLKPL
+765 SKNKTMREQLDLAPL
-780 EEGEIAPVIAS
+780 EEGEIMPVIS
-791 KKEPSNASVLIK
+791 PQKEPLITSALIK

-842 YQYAYRI
+842 YQYAYNI

-858 NYHYGFYGL
+858 NYHHGFYGL
-867 DHQALEES
+867 DYQALEES

-883 EIQALFKNLALKGEV
+883 KIQALFKNYALRGEA
-898 AFLSRGVVSRIDVL
+898 AFLFQGVVSRIDVL
-912 LWDKGQNL
+912 LWDRGQNL

-942 AEFLQTQAPHF
+942 AAFLKTQAPHF

>member
-1 MDTNR
+1 MDAKR

-69 ESKEKSHKEN
+69 EDEKEKEKSQN
-79 ILKELEEKYHLDPS
+79 ILKELEEKYRLNPS
-93 LVQNSAQ
+93 FVQNSAQ
-100 KIYQRFLNAEIRIST
+100 EIYQRFLNAEIRIST

-142 TEAHQQQLDERFLS
+142 TKAHQQQLNASFLS
-156 ALNSEQ
+156 ALNNEQ
-162 LEELSVFITQCLS
+162 LEELSVFIAQCLS
-175 HNSYTSNSI
+175 YDSYTSDSI
-184 LKLLRSL
+184 LERLRFL
-191 RNKLYLFD
+191 KNKLYLFD
-199 PNKREPAFD
+199 PNKKDPVFD
-208 EEGFL
+208 EERFL
-213 EKPRNLNKQI
+213 EKLRSLNQQI
-223 QSTEIASDSAKKA
+223 QNIETASNEAKKA

-253 KKKSEYNF
+253 EKKGEYRY
-261 FKKLKNEIPT
+261 FKKFKDEIPT

-276 EAIEN
+276 EEIEN
-281 DLKSYYEAR
+281 DLKRYYEAR
-290 ETALFKKFPKFIQ
+290 ESALFKKFPKFIQ
-303 LYDKAIS
+303 LYDKATS

-323 VHALLSGYEEVPA
+323 VHALLNGYEEMPA

-394 SIYAFRGGF
+394 SIYGFRGSF

-412 DFYHDNLEFNHRSS
+412 DFYHDNLPFNHRSS
-426 PLIIHYV
+426 PLIINYV
-433 NTIFKKAYQNSS
+433 NTIFKKAYQNSP
-445 TTYLEQKYP
+445 TAYLEQKYP
-454 ETSRNKHA
+454 KASNNKHA

-467 KVSLVANEREL
+467 KVSLVADER
-478 LLEQISQEAKNL
+478 
-490 LEHGKELLLEQ
+490 ELLLEQ

-510 EHGIEPKDITILCAT
+510 EHRIDPKDITLLCVT
-525 NKDAL
+525 NDDAL
-530 EIKNYLQENLS
+530 EIKNYLQKNLS
-541 EIRPSTE
+541 AIRPSTE
-548 SSAQLSQFVESK
+548 SSAKLSQFVESK

-571 EEEYKPFYKHSVLK
+571 EEPYKPFYKHSVLK

-596 LFGFNPKKESVA
+596 LAGFNPKKESVA

-631 ALGCEDADEFLEKL
+631 AVGCEDANEFLEKL
-645 EAKKIASFNS
+645 EAKEIASF
-655 KGAQIMTIHKS
+655 KAEGAQIMTIHKS

-680 GKPNNESDKF
+680 GKSKTNNSNQF
-690 LEEYNGTELV
+690 LEEYSSTELLR
-700 CLYYRM
+700 LYYRM

-713 KDYARALEKEKAA
+713 KDYARALDKEEAA
-726 KDHEEINAYYVAFTR
+726 KDYEETNVYYVAFTR
-741 AELGLVVVA
+741 AELGLIVVA
-750 KDKDQKKDKKKDKEE
+750 KDKNQKKDKKE
-765 SKNKGMHEKLDLKPL
+765 SKNKGMREKLDLAPL
-780 EEGEIAPVIAS
+780 EEGTIAPVIS
-791 KKEPSNASVLIK
+791 SQKEPLIKSVLIK

-816 EPDSDYEKNNDQ
+816 EPSDYEKNNDQ

-849 PKKSVLEYL
+849 PKESVLEYL
-858 NYHYGFYGL
+858 NYHHGFYGL
-867 DHQALEES
+867 DYQALEES

-883 EIQALFKNLALKGEV
+883 KIQALFKNLALRGEV
-898 AFLSRGVVSRIDVL
+898 AFLFEGVVSRIDVL

-942 AEFLQTQAPHF
+942 AAFLQTQAPHF